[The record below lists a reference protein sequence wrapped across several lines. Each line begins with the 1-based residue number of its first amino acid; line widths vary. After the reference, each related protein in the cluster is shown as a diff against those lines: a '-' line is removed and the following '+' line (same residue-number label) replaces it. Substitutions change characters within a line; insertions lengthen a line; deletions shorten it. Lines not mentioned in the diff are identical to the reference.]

1 MSEEVNL
8 SEESNNSENEAN
20 NPENEANNSENE
32 PLDQKEL
39 LEDVAEIRQMIHQQR
54 FAECNPMLFA
64 IIKNCP
70 NQQPYI
76 HRLVQGLL
84 STVIANLSLFQRKKM
99 SSVMLGFLKQ
109 DAKAIKEF
117 EIPETTPETRAKLV
131 SEAISELDQFLVDVE
146 MDIRSELGVFKDL
159 KKKGEEIDV
168 KEVKPTLEKFVSREA
183 MLFLNHDLSK
193 EEQDQASATLYQ
205 EWEECREKIFGRF
218 VSSGHWN
225 DEERA
230 EVKDTILSPT
240 VDSLTS
246 QLLVS
251 AITLSAATV
260 FDMGKFTLL
269 YDIYRQT
276 DDDEVK
282 VRALLGWLLV
292 SMNSSC
298 YEQHPDFLSFAEQL
312 TEDCKND
319 SDLLAEIIKAQKM
332 LAVTVFSEQK
342 SIDYTNDIMS
352 SLSKRFLGDLKNKVA
367 DLLEA
372 DEDMRNIFG
381 VEDDEE
387 TSDEESPIRS
397 VDINTDEDG
406 DPALNVGVD
415 SPLSMDEMMDKGID
429 ILLPQFKMLRDQ
441 TEFFTHLYNW
451 FMPFYLKNPHITEA
465 LGFVDEKRKFCKAF
479 CSTARSC
486 PADAYSLANLIV
498 SHPNEIPENIVDCY
512 DDPED
517 EEDGSKPA
525 DEEEIVNEFFKE
537 PEEHRAK
544 RIRINYIRNLL
555 RFSKFYKEKDELF
568 TILDELDDDK
578 PAYAVLAGPLF
589 QDEFFDKYRMAIARY
604 SFRREF
610 PDMVDVMLEGV
621 PCDTLEMHFMKGWV
635 CMQKEDDH
643 SLRMAVD
650 HFKEMLKMQPD
661 MKPVYLQLGICYRK
675 LCQVD
680 EYLENFDK
688 LMEFKDSFSEEELF
702 ELKLEKLKFIVM
714 NNRLEEA
721 MPLAYELDYTHP
733 ESQMAGALLT
743 QLLIKIGGEHTEG
756 NFQKAHQRLDEY
768 FAEVNE
774 LFGSFEKMKK
784 SGKDPKNMMMQ
795 AMDLFFK
802 MMKNDKAAEAYNNY
816 SLGLLALIEHQPKK
830 AVGPFFRAYA
840 YYEDKDQDVFFEVLR
855 EDYKWLK
862 NYGCSFTDI
871 MIIYNQVVAEH
882 QQSQEELKKYA
893 DKSE

>member
-8 SEESNNSENEAN
+8 SEESNN
-20 NPENEANNSENE
+20 PEEDV
-32 PLDQKEL
+32 LDQDFL
-39 LEDVAEIRQMIHQQR
+39 LEKVYEMRDLIHQQR
-54 FAECNPMLFA
+54 FTECKPILVA
-64 IIKNCP
+64 IFENCP
-70 NQQPYI
+70 NHKQYMR
-76 HRLVQGLL
+76 RLMHGLL
-84 STVIANLSLFQRKKM
+84 KTVLANMSLLQCKKLPDD
-99 SSVMLGFLKQ
+99 MLGFLKLYVKPSEEL
-109 DAKAIKEF
+109 D
-117 EIPETTPETRAKLV
+117 IPEMTPEARTKFVFGAV
-131 SEAISELDQFLVDVE
+131 SELDQLLVDIE
-146 MDIRSELGVFKDL
+146 MDIRSDQGIFKDL
-159 KKKGEEIDV
+159 KKQGEAIDI

-193 EEQDQASATLYQ
+193 EEQDQASARLYQ
-205 EWEECREKIFGRF
+205 EWEEYREKIFDRF
-218 VSSGHWN
+218 VSSGYWN
-225 DEERA
+225 NEERA
-230 EVKDTILSPT
+230 VVKDTILSPT

-269 YDIYRQT
+269 YDIYRLA

-292 SMNSSC
+292 STNCGS
-298 YEQHPDFLSFAEQL
+298 YEQQPDFRSFAEQL

-319 SDLLAEIIKAQKM
+319 PDLLAEIIKAQKM

-342 SIDYTNDIMS
+342 SIDYTNDIMA
-352 SLSKRFLGDLKNKVA
+352 SLSKRFLDDLRDKVA

-381 VEDDEE
+381 IEDDEE
-387 TSDEESPIRS
+387 TSEESPIRS
-397 VDINTDEDG
+397 DDTNTDEDRIPNL
-406 DPALNVGVD
+406 DAD
-415 SPLSMDEMMDKGID
+415 IESPLSMDEMMDKGID

-498 SHPNEIPENIVDCY
+498 SHSNEIPENIVDCY

-517 EEDGSKPA
+517 EEDGSESA
-525 DEEEIVNEFFKE
+525 DEEEIVKEFFNE

-544 RIRINYIRNLL
+544 RIRINYIRNLM
-555 RFSKFYKEKDELF
+555 RFSKFYTAKDEIF
-568 TILDELDDDK
+568 NIFDELDDDK

-610 PDMVDVMLEGV
+610 PDLVEVMLEGV

-635 CMQKEDDH
+635 CMQKGDNH

-650 HFKEMLKMQPD
+650 HFKKMLKIKPD
-661 MKPVYLQLGICYRK
+661 MKQVYLQLGTCYRN
-675 LCQVD
+675 LIQLD

-702 ELKLEKLKFIVM
+702 ELKLDKLKFIVM
-714 NNRLEEA
+714 NNRFEEA

-733 ESQMAGALLT
+733 ENQMAGALLT
-743 QLLIKIGGEHTEG
+743 QLLIKIGGEHAEE

-784 SGKDPKNMMMQ
+784 AGKDTKNMMMQ

-802 MMKNDKAAEAYNNY
+802 MMKNDKLAEAYNNY

-830 AVGPFFRAYA
+830 AMGPFFRVYA
-840 YYEDKDQDVFFEVLR
+840 YYVEKDENVFFEALK

-862 NYGCSFTDI
+862 NYGCSYTDL

-882 QQSQEELKKYA
+882 QKSQEEIKKYA

>member
-8 SEESNNSENEAN
+8 SEESNSQEEV
-20 NPENEANNSENE
+20 
-32 PLDQKEL
+32 LDQDEL
-39 LEDVAEIRQMIHQQR
+39 LEKIDEMRQLIHQQR
-54 FAECNPMLFA
+54 FTECKPMLVEVFTPFSSNKQYINRLMQSLLTSLFA
-64 IIKNCP
+64 NM
-70 NQQPYI
+70 
-76 HRLVQGLL
+76 
-84 STVIANLSLFQRKKM
+84 SLFQRKKIPDG
-99 SSVMLGFLKQ
+99 VFGFPIQHNKS
-109 DAKAIKEF
+109 F
-117 EIPETTPETRAKLV
+117 EELDIPEMTPETRAKY
-131 SEAISELDQFLVDVE
+131 ISSTISGLDQLLVDIE
-146 MDIRSELGVFKDL
+146 MDIRSDQGVFKDL
-159 KKKGEEIDV
+159 KKLGEEIDI
-168 KEVKPTLEKFVSREA
+168 KEVKSTLEKFVSREA

-193 EEQDQASATLYQ
+193 EEQDQASARLYQ
-205 EWEECREKIFGRF
+205 EWEECREKIFDRF
-218 VSSGHWN
+218 VSSGYWN

-230 EVKDTILSPT
+230 VVKDTILSPT

-292 SMNSSC
+292 SMNSSY
-298 YEQHPDFLSFAEQL
+298 YEQQPDFRSFAEQL

-319 SDLLAEIIKAQKM
+319 QDLLADIIKAQKM

-367 DLLEA
+367 DLLDA
-372 DEDMRNIFG
+372 DEDMRNLFG
-381 VEDDEE
+381 IDEDEE
-387 TSDEESPIRS
+387 TSEEESPIRS

-406 DPALNVGVD
+406 VDNLNVDVD

-517 EEDGSKPA
+517 EGDGSEPA

-537 PEEHRAK
+537 PGEHRAK

-578 PAYAVLAGPLF
+578 PVYAVLAGPLF

-610 PDMVDVMLEGV
+610 PDLVEVMLEGV

-635 CMQKEDDH
+635 CMQKGDNH
-643 SLRMAVD
+643 SLCMAVD
-650 HFKEMLKMQPD
+650 HFKKMLKIKPD
-661 MKPVYLQLGICYRK
+661 MKQVYLQLGICYRN
-675 LCQVD
+675 LIQVD

-702 ELKLEKLKFIVM
+702 ELKLDKLKFIVM
-714 NNRLEEA
+714 NNRFEEA

-733 ESQMAGALLT
+733 ENQMAGALLT
-743 QLLIKIGGEHTEG
+743 QLLIKIGGEHAEE

-784 SGKDPKNMMMQ
+784 EGKDTKNMMMQ

-830 AVGPFFRAYA
+830 AMGPFFRAYA
-840 YYEDKDQDVFFEVLR
+840 YYVEKDENVFFEALK

-862 NYGCSFTDI
+862 NYGCSYTDL

-882 QQSQEELKKYA
+882 QKSQEEIKKYA

>member
-8 SEESNNSENEAN
+8 SEESNN
-20 NPENEANNSENE
+20 PEEV
-32 PLDQKEL
+32 LDQDEL
-39 LEDVAEIRQMIHQQR
+39 LEKIDEMRQLIHQQR
-54 FAECNPMLFA
+54 FTECKPLLVAVFTPLPSN
-64 IIKNCP
+64 KQYVN
-70 NQQPYI
+70 
-76 HRLVQGLL
+76 RLLQSLL
-84 STVIANLSLFQRKKM
+84 TALAANMSLFQRKKIPDG
-99 SSVMLGFLKQ
+99 VFGFPLQ
-109 DAKAIKEF
+109 HIKSF
-117 EIPETTPETRAKLV
+117 EELDIPEMTPETRAKYI
-131 SEAISELDQFLVDVE
+131 SSAISGLDQLLEDIE
-146 MDIRSELGVFKDL
+146 MDIRSDQGVFKDL
-159 KKKGEEIDV
+159 KKQGEAIDI

-193 EEQDQASATLYQ
+193 EEQDQASARLYQ
-205 EWEECREKIFGRF
+205 EWEEYREKIFGRF
-218 VSSGHWN
+218 VSSGYWN

-230 EVKDTILSPT
+230 AVKDTILSPT

-292 SMNSSC
+292 SMNSSY
-298 YEQHPDFLSFAEQL
+298 YEQQLDFRSFAEQL

-387 TSDEESPIRS
+387 TSEEESPIRS

-406 DPALNVGVD
+406 TQNLNVGVD

-441 TEFFTHLYNW
+441 TAFFTHLYNW

-486 PADAYSLANLIV
+486 PADAYSLANLII

-525 DEEEIVNEFFKE
+525 DEEEIVDEFFNE

-610 PDMVDVMLEGV
+610 PDMVEVMLEGV
-621 PCDTLEMHFMKGWV
+621 PCDTLEMHFMQGWV

-675 LCQVD
+675 LSQVD

-702 ELKLEKLKFIVM
+702 ELKLEKLKFLIM

-733 ESQMAGALLT
+733 ENQMAGALLT
-743 QLLIKIGGEHTEG
+743 QLLIKIGGEHAEE

-768 FAEVNE
+768 FAEANE

-784 SGKDPKNMMMQ
+784 EGKDTKNMMMQ

-830 AVGPFFRAYA
+830 ALEPFFRAYA
-840 YYEDKDQDVFFEVLR
+840 YYVEKDENVFFEALK

-862 NYGCSFTDI
+862 NYGCSYTDL

-882 QQSQEELKKYA
+882 QQTEDELKKYA

>member
-8 SEESNNSENEAN
+8 SEESNN
-20 NPENEANNSENE
+20 PEEVLA
-32 PLDQKEL
+32 QKEL
-39 LEDVAEIRQMIHQQR
+39 LEDVVEIRQMIHQQR

-64 IIKNCP
+64 IVKNSP
-70 NQQPYI
+70 NHQPYI

-84 STVIANLSLFQRKKM
+84 STVIASLSLFQRKKI
-99 SSVMLGFLKQ
+99 STEMLGFLKL
-109 DAKAIKEF
+109 DANAVKEF
-117 EIPETTPETRAKLV
+117 KIPETTPEGRAKLV
-131 SEAISELDQFLVDVE
+131 SEAISELDQFLVDIE
-146 MDIRSELGVFKDL
+146 MDIRSEQGIFKDL
-159 KKKGEEIDV
+159 KKQGEEIDI

-193 EEQDQASATLYQ
+193 EEQDQASARLYQ
-205 EWEECREKIFGRF
+205 EWEEYREKIFDRF
-218 VSSGHWN
+218 VSSGYWN

-230 EVKDTILSPT
+230 VVKDTILSPT

-269 YDIYRQT
+269 YDIYRLA

-292 SMNSSC
+292 STNCGC
-298 YEQHPDFLSFAEQL
+298 YEQQPDFRSFAEQL

-319 SDLLAEIIKAQKM
+319 QDLLAEIIKAQKM

-342 SIDYTNDIMS
+342 SIDYTNDIMA
-352 SLSKRFLGDLKNKVA
+352 SLSKRFLGDLKDKVA
-367 DLLEA
+367 NLLEA
-372 DEDMRNIFG
+372 DEDMQNIFG
-381 VEDDEE
+381 IEDDEE
-387 TSDEESPIRS
+387 TSEESPIRS

-406 DPALNVGVD
+406 IPNLDVDMD

-517 EEDGSKPA
+517 EGDGSEPA

-537 PEEHRAK
+537 PGEHRAK

-555 RFSKFYKEKDELF
+555 RFSKFYTAKDEIF
-568 TILDELDDDK
+568 NILDELDDDK

-610 PDMVDVMLEGV
+610 PDLVEVMLEGV

-635 CMQKEDDH
+635 CMQKGDNH
-643 SLRMAVD
+643 SLCMAVD
-650 HFKEMLKMQPD
+650 HFKKMLKIKPD
-661 MKPVYLQLGICYRK
+661 MKQVYLQLGICYRN
-675 LCQVD
+675 LIQVD

-702 ELKLEKLKFIVM
+702 ELKLDKLKFIVM
-714 NNRLEEA
+714 NNRFEEA

-733 ESQMAGALLT
+733 ENQMAGALLT
-743 QLLIKIGGEHTEG
+743 QLLIKIGGEHAEV

-784 SGKDPKNMMMQ
+784 EGKDTKNMMMQ

-802 MMKNDKAAEAYNNY
+802 MMKNDKLAEAYNNY

-830 AVGPFFRAYA
+830 AMGPFFRAYA
-840 YYEDKDQDVFFEVLR
+840 YYVEKDENVFFEALK

-862 NYGCSFTDI
+862 NYGCSYTDL

-882 QQSQEELKKYA
+882 QKSQEEIKKYA

>member
-8 SEESNNSENEAN
+8 SEKSNNSENEAM
-20 NPENEANNSENE
+20 
-32 PLDQKEL
+32 DQKEL

-54 FAECNPMLFA
+54 FTECKPMLVA
-64 IIKNCP
+64 IFKCCP
-70 NQQPYI
+70 NHKQYMP
-76 HRLVQGLL
+76 RLMHGLL
-84 STVIANLSLFQRKKM
+84 KTILANMSLLQRKKM
-99 SSVMLGFLKQ
+99 PDEMLGFLK
-109 DAKAIKEF
+109 KYGKTTEKLG
-117 EIPETTPETRAKLV
+117 IPEMTPEARAKFFSDAV
-131 SEAISELDQFLVDVE
+131 SELDQLLVDIE

-159 KKKGEEIDV
+159 KKQGEEIEI

-218 VSSGHWN
+218 VSSGYWN

-230 EVKDTILSPT
+230 AVKDTILSPT

-269 YDIYRQT
+269 YDIYRQA

-292 SMNSSC
+292 SMKSNS
-298 YEQHPDFLSFAEQL
+298 YEQHPDFRSFAEQL

-352 SLSKRFLGDLKNKVA
+352 SLSKRFLGELKNKVA
-367 DLLEA
+367 DLLDA
-372 DEDMRNIFG
+372 DEDMRNLFEID
-381 VEDDEE
+381 EDEE
-387 TSDEESPIRS
+387 TSEEESPIRS
-397 VDINTDEDG
+397 VDFNTDEDG
-406 DPALNVGVD
+406 THNLNVGID

-517 EEDGSKPA
+517 EGDGSETA

-621 PCDTLEMHFMKGWV
+621 PCDTLEMHFMQGWV

-650 HFKEMLKMQPD
+650 HFKKMLKMQPD

-743 QLLIKIGGEHTEG
+743 QLLIKIGGEHAEE

-784 SGKDPKNMMMQ
+784 TGKDPKNMMMQ

-871 MIIYNQVVAEH
+871 MIIYNQIVAEH

>member
-8 SEESNNSENEAN
+8 SEESNS
-20 NPENEANNSENE
+20 PEEVLA
-32 PLDQKEL
+32 QKEL
-39 LEDVAEIRQMIHQQR
+39 LEDVVEIRQMIHQQR

-64 IIKNCP
+64 IVKNSP
-70 NQQPYI
+70 NHQPYI

-84 STVIANLSLFQRKKM
+84 STVIASLSLFQRKKI
-99 SSVMLGFLKQ
+99 STEMLGFLKL
-109 DAKAIKEF
+109 DAKAVKEF
-117 EIPETTPETRAKLV
+117 KIPETTPEGRAKLV
-131 SEAISELDQFLVDVE
+131 SEAISELDQFLVDIE
-146 MDIRSELGVFKDL
+146 MDIRSEQGIFKDL
-159 KKKGEEIDV
+159 KTQGEAIDI

-193 EEQDQASATLYQ
+193 EEQDQASARLYQ
-205 EWEECREKIFGRF
+205 EWEEYREKIFDRS
-218 VSSGHWN
+218 VSSGYWN

-230 EVKDTILSPT
+230 VVKDTILSPT

-269 YDIYRQT
+269 YDIYRLA

-292 SMNSSC
+292 STNCGC
-298 YEQHPDFLSFAEQL
+298 YEQQPDFRCFAEQL

-342 SIDYTNDIMS
+342 SIDYTNDIMA
-352 SLSKRFLGDLKNKVA
+352 SLSKRFLGDLKDKVA
-367 DLLEA
+367 NLLEA
-372 DEDMRNIFG
+372 DEDMQNIFG
-381 VEDDEE
+381 IEDDEE
-387 TSDEESPIRS
+387 TSEESPIRS

-406 DPALNVGVD
+406 IPNLDVDMD

-517 EEDGSKPA
+517 EGDGSEPA

-537 PEEHRAK
+537 PGEHRAK

-555 RFSKFYKEKDELF
+555 RFSKFYTAKDEIF
-568 TILDELDDDK
+568 NILDELDDDK

-610 PDMVDVMLEGV
+610 PDLVEVMLEGV

-635 CMQKEDDH
+635 CMQKGDNH
-643 SLRMAVD
+643 SLCMAVD
-650 HFKEMLKMQPD
+650 HFKKMLKIKPD
-661 MKPVYLQLGICYRK
+661 MKQVYLQLGICYRN
-675 LCQVD
+675 LIQVD

-702 ELKLEKLKFIVM
+702 ELKLDKLKFIVM
-714 NNRLEEA
+714 NNRFEEA

-733 ESQMAGALLT
+733 ENQMAGALLT
-743 QLLIKIGGEHTEG
+743 QLLIKIGGEHAEE
-756 NFQKAHQRLDEY
+756 NFLKAHQRLDEY
-768 FAEVNE
+768 FAEANE

-784 SGKDPKNMMMQ
+784 EGKDTKNMMMQ
-795 AMDLFFK
+795 AMDLLFK
-802 MMKNDKAAEAYNNY
+802 MMKNDKLAEAYNNY

-830 AVGPFFRAYA
+830 AMGPFFRAYA
-840 YYEDKDQDVFFEVLR
+840 YYVEKDENVFFEALK

-862 NYGCSFTDI
+862 NYGCSYTDL

-882 QQSQEELKKYA
+882 QKSQEEIKKYA

>member
-8 SEESNNSENEAN
+8 SEESNN
-20 NPENEANNSENE
+20 PEEDV
-32 PLDQKEL
+32 LDQDFL
-39 LEDVAEIRQMIHQQR
+39 LEKIDEMRDLIHQQR
-54 FAECNPMLFA
+54 FSECKPMLVEVFTPFSSNKQYINRLLQSLLTSLFA
-64 IIKNCP
+64 NM
-70 NQQPYI
+70 
-76 HRLVQGLL
+76 
-84 STVIANLSLFQRKKM
+84 SLFQRKKIPDGVFGIPIEHNK
-99 SSVMLGFLKQ
+99 S
-109 DAKAIKEF
+109 F
-117 EIPETTPETRAKLV
+117 EELDIPEMTPEARAKYI
-131 SEAISELDQFLVDVE
+131 SSAISGLDQLLEDIE
-146 MDIRSELGVFKDL
+146 MDIRSDQGVFKDL
-159 KKKGEEIDV
+159 KKQGEAIDI

-193 EEQDQASATLYQ
+193 EEQDQASARLYQ
-205 EWEECREKIFGRF
+205 EWEEYREKIFGRF
-218 VSSGHWN
+218 VSSGHWT
-225 DEERA
+225 DEECA
-230 EVKDTILSPT
+230 AVKDTILSPT

-292 SMNSSC
+292 SMNSSY
-298 YEQHPDFLSFAEQL
+298 YEQQPDFRSFAEQL

-319 SDLLAEIIKAQKM
+319 QDLLADIIKAQKM

-352 SLSKRFLGDLKNKVA
+352 ALSKRFLGDLKNKVA
-367 DLLEA
+367 DLLDA
-372 DEDMRNIFG
+372 DEDMRNLFEID
-381 VEDDEE
+381 EDEE
-387 TSDEESPIRS
+387 TSEEESPIRS

-406 DPALNVGVD
+406 VDNLNVGVD

-441 TEFFTHLYNW
+441 TDFFTHLYNW
-451 FMPFYLKNPHITEA
+451 FMPFYLKNPHVTEA

-486 PADAYSLANLIV
+486 PADAYSLANLII

-517 EEDGSKPA
+517 EGDGSEPA

-537 PEEHRAK
+537 PGEHRAK

-555 RFSKFYKEKDELF
+555 RFSKFYKGKDELF

-610 PDMVDVMLEGV
+610 PDMVEVMLEGV

-643 SLRMAVD
+643 SLRMAVS

-661 MKPVYLQLGICYRK
+661 MKQVYLQLGICYRN
-675 LCQVD
+675 LIQVD

-702 ELKLEKLKFIVM
+702 ELKLDKLKFIVM
-714 NNRLEEA
+714 NNRFEEA

-733 ESQMAGALLT
+733 ENQMAGALLT
-743 QLLIKIGGEHTEG
+743 QLLIKIGGEHAEE

-768 FAEVNE
+768 FAEANE

-784 SGKDPKNMMMQ
+784 EGKDTKNMMMQ

-830 AVGPFFRAYA
+830 ALEPFFRAYA
-840 YYEDKDQDVFFEVLR
+840 YYVEKDENVFFEALK

-862 NYGCSFTDI
+862 NYGCSYTDL

-882 QQSQEELKKYA
+882 QQTEDELKKYA

>member
-8 SEESNNSENEAN
+8 SEESNN
-20 NPENEANNSENE
+20 PEEDV
-32 PLDQKEL
+32 LDQDFL
-39 LEDVAEIRQMIHQQR
+39 LEKVDEMRDLIHQQR
-54 FAECNPMLFA
+54 FTECKPILVA
-64 IIKNCP
+64 IFENCP
-70 NQQPYI
+70 NHKQYMR
-76 HRLVQGLL
+76 RLMHGLL
-84 STVIANLSLFQRKKM
+84 KTVLANMSLLQCKKLPDD
-99 SSVMLGFLKQ
+99 MLGFLKQ
-109 DAKAIKEF
+109 YVKPSEELD
-117 EIPETTPETRAKLV
+117 IPEMTPEARTKFVFGAV
-131 SEAISELDQFLVDVE
+131 SELDQLLVDIE
-146 MDIRSELGVFKDL
+146 MDIRSDQGIFKDL
-159 KKKGEEIDV
+159 KKQGEAIDI

-193 EEQDQASATLYQ
+193 EEQDQASARLYQ
-205 EWEECREKIFGRF
+205 EWEEFREKIFDRF
-218 VSSGHWN
+218 VSSGYWN
-225 DEERA
+225 NEERA
-230 EVKDTILSPT
+230 VVKDTILSPT

-269 YDIYRQT
+269 YDIYRLA

-292 SMNSSC
+292 STNCGS
-298 YEQHPDFLSFAEQL
+298 YEQQPDFRSFAEQL

-319 SDLLAEIIKAQKM
+319 PDLLAEIIKAQKM

-342 SIDYTNDIMS
+342 SIDYTNDIMA
-352 SLSKRFLGDLKNKVA
+352 SLSKRFLDDLRDKVA

-381 VEDDEE
+381 IEDDEE
-387 TSDEESPIRS
+387 TSEESPIRS
-397 VDINTDEDG
+397 DDTNTDEDG
-406 DPALNVGVD
+406 IPNLDAD
-415 SPLSMDEMMDKGID
+415 IESPLSMDEMMDKGID

-517 EEDGSKPA
+517 EEDGSESA
-525 DEEEIVNEFFKE
+525 DEEEIVKEFFNE
-537 PEEHRAK
+537 PEEHHAK
-544 RIRINYIRNLL
+544 RIRINYIRNLM
-555 RFSKFYKEKDELF
+555 RFSKFYTAKDEIF
-568 TILDELDDDK
+568 NILDELDDDK

-610 PDMVDVMLEGV
+610 PDLVEVMLEGV

-635 CMQKEDDH
+635 CMQKGDNH

-650 HFKEMLKMQPD
+650 HFKKMLKIKPD
-661 MKPVYLQLGICYRK
+661 MKQVYLQLGTCYRN
-675 LCQVD
+675 LIQVD

-702 ELKLEKLKFIVM
+702 ELKLDKLKFIVM
-714 NNRLEEA
+714 NNRFEEA

-733 ESQMAGALLT
+733 ENQMAGALLT
-743 QLLIKIGGEHTEG
+743 QLLIKIGGEHAEE

-784 SGKDPKNMMMQ
+784 AGKDTKNMMMQ

-802 MMKNDKAAEAYNNY
+802 MMKNDKLAEAYNNY

-830 AVGPFFRAYA
+830 AMGPFFRVYA
-840 YYEDKDQDVFFEVLR
+840 YYVEKDENVFFEALK

-862 NYGCSFTDI
+862 NYGCSYTDL

-882 QQSQEELKKYA
+882 QKSQEEIKKYA

>member
-8 SEESNNSENEAN
+8 SEESNN
-20 NPENEANNSENE
+20 PEEV
-32 PLDQKEL
+32 LDQDEL
-39 LEDVAEIRQMIHQQR
+39 LEKIDEMRQLIHQQR
-54 FAECNPMLFA
+54 FTECKPLLVAVFTPLPSN
-64 IIKNCP
+64 KQYVN
-70 NQQPYI
+70 
-76 HRLVQGLL
+76 RLLQSLL
-84 STVIANLSLFQRKKM
+84 TALAANMSLFQRKKIPDG
-99 SSVMLGFLKQ
+99 VFGFPLQ
-109 DAKAIKEF
+109 HIKSF
-117 EIPETTPETRAKLV
+117 EELDIPEMTPETRAKYI
-131 SEAISELDQFLVDVE
+131 SSAISGLDQLLEDIE
-146 MDIRSELGVFKDL
+146 MDIRSDQGVFKDL
-159 KKKGEEIDV
+159 KKQGEAIDI

-193 EEQDQASATLYQ
+193 EEQDQASARLYQ
-205 EWEECREKIFGRF
+205 EWEEYREKIFGRF
-218 VSSGHWN
+218 VSSGHWT
-225 DEERA
+225 DEECA
-230 EVKDTILSPT
+230 VVKDTILSPT

-269 YDIYRQT
+269 YDIYRLA

-292 SMNSSC
+292 STNCGC
-298 YEQHPDFLSFAEQL
+298 YEQQPDFRSFAEQL

-319 SDLLAEIIKAQKM
+319 SDLLADIIKAQKM

-352 SLSKRFLGDLKNKVA
+352 SLSKRFLGDLKDKVA

-372 DEDMRNIFG
+372 DEDMRNLFEID
-381 VEDDEE
+381 EDEE
-387 TSDEESPIRS
+387 TSEEESPIRS

-406 DPALNVGVD
+406 VDNLNVDVD

-441 TEFFTHLYNW
+441 TDFFTHLYNW
-451 FMPFYLKNPHITEA
+451 FMPFYLKNPHVTEA

-486 PADAYSLANLIV
+486 PADAYSLANLII

-517 EEDGSKPA
+517 EGDGSEPA

-537 PEEHRAK
+537 PGEHRAK

-610 PDMVDVMLEGV
+610 PDLVEVMLEGV
-621 PCDTLEMHFMKGWV
+621 PCDTLEMHFMMGWV
-635 CMQKEDDH
+635 CMQKGDDH

-650 HFKEMLKMQPD
+650 HFKKMLKIKPD
-661 MKPVYLQLGICYRK
+661 MKQVYLQLGICYRN
-675 LCQVD
+675 LIQVD

-702 ELKLEKLKFIVM
+702 ELKLDKLKFIVM
-714 NNRLEEA
+714 NNRFEEA

-733 ESQMAGALLT
+733 ENQMAGALLT
-743 QLLIKIGGEHTEG
+743 QLLIKIGGEHAEE

-768 FAEVNE
+768 FAEANE

-784 SGKDPKNMMMQ
+784 EGKDTKNMMMQ

-830 AVGPFFRAYA
+830 AMGPFFRAYA
-840 YYEDKDQDVFFEVLR
+840 YYVEKDENVFFEALK

-862 NYGCSFTDI
+862 DYGCSYTDL

-882 QQSQEELKKYA
+882 QKSQEEIKKYA

>member
-8 SEESNNSENEAN
+8 SEESNN
-20 NPENEANNSENE
+20 PEEVLA
-32 PLDQKEL
+32 QKEL
-39 LEDVAEIRQMIHQQR
+39 LEDVVEIRQMIHQQR

-64 IIKNCP
+64 IIKNSP
-70 NQQPYI
+70 DHLPYI

-84 STVIANLSLFQRKKM
+84 STVIASLSLFQRKKM
-99 SSVMLGFLKQ
+99 STEMLDFLKL

-117 EIPETTPETRAKLV
+117 KIPETTPEARAKLV
-131 SEAISELDQFLVDVE
+131 SEAISELDQFLVDIE
-146 MDIRSELGVFKDL
+146 MDIRSEQGIFKDL
-159 KKKGEEIDV
+159 KKQGEAIDI

-193 EEQDQASATLYQ
+193 EEQDQASARLYQ
-205 EWEECREKIFGRF
+205 EWEEYREKIFDRF
-218 VSSGHWN
+218 VSSGYWN

-230 EVKDTILSPT
+230 VVKDTILSPT

-269 YDIYRQT
+269 YDIYRLA

-292 SMNSSC
+292 STNCGC
-298 YEQHPDFLSFAEQL
+298 YEQQPDFRSFAEQL

-352 SLSKRFLGDLKNKVA
+352 SLSKRFLGELKNKVA
-367 DLLEA
+367 DLLDA
-372 DEDMRNIFG
+372 DEDMRNLFEID
-381 VEDDEE
+381 EDEE
-387 TSDEESPIRS
+387 TSEESPIRS

-406 DPALNVGVD
+406 IDNLDAD
-415 SPLSMDEMMDKGID
+415 IESPLSMDEMMDKGID

-517 EEDGSKPA
+517 EEDGSESA

-555 RFSKFYKEKDELF
+555 RFSKFYTAKDEIF
-568 TILDELDDDK
+568 NILDELDDDK

-635 CMQKEDDH
+635 CMQKGDNH

-650 HFKEMLKMQPD
+650 HFKKMLKIKPD
-661 MKPVYLQLGICYRK
+661 MKQVYLQLGICYRN
-675 LCQVD
+675 LIQVD

-702 ELKLEKLKFIVM
+702 ELKLDKLKFIVM
-714 NNRLEEA
+714 NNRFEEA

-733 ESQMAGALLT
+733 ENQMAGALLT
-743 QLLIKIGGEHTEG
+743 QLLIKIGGEHAEE
-756 NFQKAHQRLDEY
+756 NFLKAHQRLDEY
-768 FAEVNE
+768 FAEANE

-784 SGKDPKNMMMQ
+784 EGKDTKNMMMQ

-802 MMKNDKAAEAYNNY
+802 MMKNDKLAEAYNNY
-816 SLGLLALIEHQPKK
+816 SLGLLALIEHLPKK
-830 AVGPFFRAYA
+830 AMGPFFRAYA
-840 YYEDKDQDVFFEVLR
+840 YYVEKDENVFFEALK

-862 NYGCSFTDI
+862 NYGCSYTDL

-882 QQSQEELKKYA
+882 QKSQEEIKKYA

>member
-8 SEESNNSENEAN
+8 SEESNN
-20 NPENEANNSENE
+20 PEEDV
-32 PLDQKEL
+32 LDQNFL
-39 LEDVAEIRQMIHQQR
+39 LEKVDEMRDLIHQQR
-54 FAECNPMLFA
+54 FAECRPMLVA
-64 IIKNCP
+64 IFENCP
-70 NQQPYI
+70 NHKQYMR
-76 HRLVQGLL
+76 RLMHGLL
-84 STVIANLSLFQRKKM
+84 TTVLANMSLLQRKKLPDE
-99 SSVMLGFLKQ
+99 MLGILKQ
-109 DAKAIKEF
+109 YVKPSEELD
-117 EIPETTPETRAKLV
+117 IPEMTPEARTEFVFGAV
-131 SEAISELDQFLVDVE
+131 SELDQLLVDIE
-146 MDIRSELGVFKDL
+146 MDIRSEQGIFKDL
-159 KKKGEEIDV
+159 KTQGEAIDI

-193 EEQDQASATLYQ
+193 EDQDQASARLYQ
-205 EWEECREKIFGRF
+205 EWEEYREKIFDRF
-218 VSSGHWN
+218 VSSGYWN

-230 EVKDTILSPT
+230 VVKDTILSPT

-260 FDMGKFTLL
+260 FDMGKFSLL
-269 YDIYRQT
+269 YDIYRLA

-292 SMNSSC
+292 STNCGC
-298 YEQHPDFLSFAEQL
+298 YEQQPDFRSFAEQL

-319 SDLLAEIIKAQKM
+319 PDLLAEIIKAQKM

-352 SLSKRFLGDLKNKVA
+352 SLSKRFLGDLKDKVA
-367 DLLEA
+367 DLLDA
-372 DEDMRNIFG
+372 DEDMRNLFEID
-381 VEDDEE
+381 EDEE
-387 TSDEESPIRS
+387 TSEEESPIRS

-406 DPALNVGVD
+406 VDNLNVGVD

-441 TEFFTHLYNW
+441 TDFFTHLYNW
-451 FMPFYLKNPHITEA
+451 FMPFYLKNPHVTEA

-486 PADAYSLANLIV
+486 PADAYSLANLII

-517 EEDGSKPA
+517 EGDGSEPA

-537 PEEHRAK
+537 PGEHRAK

-555 RFSKFYKEKDELF
+555 RFSKFYKGKNELF

-610 PDMVDVMLEGV
+610 PDLVEVMLEGV

-643 SLRMAVD
+643 SLRMAVS
-650 HFKEMLKMQPD
+650 HFKKMLKIKPD
-661 MKPVYLQLGICYRK
+661 MKQVYLQLGICYRN
-675 LCQVD
+675 LIQVD

-702 ELKLEKLKFIVM
+702 TLKLDKLKFIVM
-714 NNRLEEA
+714 NNRFEEA

-733 ESQMAGALLT
+733 ENQMAGALLT
-743 QLLIKIGGEHTEG
+743 QLLIKIGGEHAEE

-768 FAEVNE
+768 FAEANE

-784 SGKDPKNMMMQ
+784 EGKDTKNMMMQ

-830 AVGPFFRAYA
+830 AMGPFFRAYA
-840 YYEDKDQDVFFEVLR
+840 YYVEKDENVFFEALK

-862 NYGCSFTDI
+862 NYGCSYTDL
-871 MIIYNQVVAEH
+871 MIIYNQVAAEH
-882 QQSQEELKKYA
+882 QKSQEEIKKYA

>member
-8 SEESNNSENEAN
+8 SEESNN
-20 NPENEANNSENE
+20 PEEVLA
-32 PLDQKEL
+32 QKEL
-39 LEDVAEIRQMIHQQR
+39 LEDVVEIRQMIHQQR

-64 IIKNCP
+64 IIKNSP
-70 NQQPYI
+70 NHQPYI

-84 STVIANLSLFQRKKM
+84 STVIASLSLFQRKKI
-99 SSVMLGFLKQ
+99 STEMLGFLKL
-109 DAKAIKEF
+109 DAKAVKEF
-117 EIPETTPETRAKLV
+117 KIPETTPEGRAKLV
-131 SEAISELDQFLVDVE
+131 SDAISELDQFLVDIE
-146 MDIRSELGVFKDL
+146 MDIRSEQGIFKDL
-159 KKKGEEIDV
+159 KKQGEAIDI

-193 EEQDQASATLYQ
+193 EEQDQASARLYQ

-218 VSSGHWN
+218 VSSGYWN

-230 EVKDTILSPT
+230 AVKDTILSPT

-269 YDIYRQT
+269 YDIYRQA

-352 SLSKRFLGDLKNKVA
+352 SLSKRFLGELKNKVA
-367 DLLEA
+367 DLLDA
-372 DEDMRNIFG
+372 DEDMRNLFEID
-381 VEDDEE
+381 EDEE
-387 TSDEESPIRS
+387 TSEESLIRS

-406 DPALNVGVD
+406 IDNLDAD
-415 SPLSMDEMMDKGID
+415 IESPLSMDEMMDKGID

-517 EEDGSKPA
+517 EGDGSEPA

-537 PEEHRAK
+537 PGEHRAK

-555 RFSKFYKEKDELF
+555 RFSKFYTAKDEIF
-568 TILDELDDDK
+568 NILDELDDDK

-610 PDMVDVMLEGV
+610 PDLVEVMLEGV

-661 MKPVYLQLGICYRK
+661 MKPVYLQLGICYRN
-675 LCQVD
+675 LIQVD

-743 QLLIKIGGEHTEG
+743 QLLIKIGGEHSEE
-756 NFQKAHQRLDEY
+756 NFKKAHQRLDEY

-784 SGKDPKNMMMQ
+784 SGKDTKNMMMQ

-802 MMKNDKAAEAYNNY
+802 MMKNDKLAEAYNNY

-830 AVGPFFRAYA
+830 AMGPFFRAYA
-840 YYEDKDQDVFFEVLR
+840 YYVEKDEDVFFEALK

-862 NYGCSFTDI
+862 NYGCSYTDL

-882 QQSQEELKKYA
+882 QKSQEEIKKYA

>member
-8 SEESNNSENEAN
+8 SEESNN
-20 NPENEANNSENE
+20 PEKI
-32 PLDQKEL
+32 LDQDEL
-39 LEDVAEIRQMIHQQR
+39 LEKIDEMRELIQQQR
-54 FAECNPMLFA
+54 FTECKPLLVAVITPLPSN
-64 IIKNCP
+64 K
-70 NQQPYI
+70 PYVN
-76 HRLVQGLL
+76 RLLQSFLTALV
-84 STVIANLSLFQRKKM
+84 ANMSLFQRKKIPDG
-99 SSVMLGFLKQ
+99 VFGFPIQHNKS
-109 DAKAIKEF
+109 F
-117 EIPETTPETRAKLV
+117 EELDIPEMTPETRAKYISSV
-131 SEAISELDQFLVDVE
+131 ISELDQLLEDIE
-146 MDIRSELGVFKDL
+146 MDIRSEQGIFKDL
-159 KKKGEEIDV
+159 KKQGEAIDI

-193 EEQDQASATLYQ
+193 EEQDQASARLYQ
-205 EWEECREKIFGRF
+205 EWEEYREKIFDRF
-218 VSSGHWN
+218 VSSGYWN

-230 EVKDTILSPT
+230 VVKDTILSPT

-269 YDIYRQT
+269 YDIYRLA

-292 SMNSSC
+292 STNCGC
-298 YEQHPDFLSFAEQL
+298 YEQQPDFRSFAEQL

-342 SIDYTNDIMS
+342 SIDYTNDIMA
-352 SLSKRFLGDLKNKVA
+352 SLSKRFLGDLKDKVA
-367 DLLEA
+367 NLLEA
-372 DEDMRNIFG
+372 DEDMQNIFG
-381 VEDDEE
+381 IEDDEE
-387 TSDEESPIRS
+387 TSEESPIRS

-406 DPALNVGVD
+406 IPNLDVDMD

-451 FMPFYLKNPHITEA
+451 FMPFYLKNPHVTEA

-517 EEDGSKPA
+517 EGDGSEPA

-537 PEEHRAK
+537 PGEHRAK

-555 RFSKFYKEKDELF
+555 RFSKFYTAKDEIF
-568 TILDELDDDK
+568 NILDELDDDK
-578 PAYAVLAGPLF
+578 PAYAVLADPLF

-610 PDMVDVMLEGV
+610 PDLVEVMLEGV
-621 PCDTLEMHFMKGWV
+621 PCDTLEMHFMQGWV

-650 HFKEMLKMQPD
+650 HFKKMLKMQPD

-743 QLLIKIGGEHTEG
+743 QLLIKIGGEHAEE
-756 NFQKAHQRLDEY
+756 NFLKAHQRLDEY

-784 SGKDPKNMMMQ
+784 EGKDTKNMMMQ

-802 MMKNDKAAEAYNNY
+802 MMKNDKLAEAYNNY

-830 AVGPFFRAYA
+830 AMGPFFRAYA
-840 YYEDKDQDVFFEVLR
+840 YYVEKDENVFFEALK

-862 NYGCSFTDI
+862 NYGCSYTDL

-882 QQSQEELKKYA
+882 QKSQEEIKKYA

>member
-8 SEESNNSENEAN
+8 SEESNN
-20 NPENEANNSENE
+20 PEEDV
-32 PLDQKEL
+32 LDQDFL
-39 LEDVAEIRQMIHQQR
+39 LEKVDEMRDLIHQQR
-54 FAECNPMLFA
+54 FAECKPMLVA
-64 IIKNCP
+64 IFENCP
-70 NQQPYI
+70 NHKQYMR
-76 HRLVQGLL
+76 RLMHGLL
-84 STVIANLSLFQRKKM
+84 TTVLANMSLLQRKKLPDE
-99 SSVMLGFLKQ
+99 MLGILKQ
-109 DAKAIKEF
+109 YVKPSEELD
-117 EIPETTPETRAKLV
+117 IPEMTPEARMKFVFGAV
-131 SEAISELDQFLVDVE
+131 SELDQLLEDIE
-146 MDIRSELGVFKDL
+146 MDIRSEQGIFKDL
-159 KKKGEEIDV
+159 KKQGEAIDI
-168 KEVKPTLEKFVSREA
+168 KEVKSTLEKFVSREA

-193 EEQDQASATLYQ
+193 EEQDQASARLYQ

-218 VSSGHWN
+218 VSSGYWN

-230 EVKDTILSPT
+230 AVKDTILSPT

-269 YDIYRQT
+269 YDIYRLA

-292 SMNSSC
+292 STNCGC
-298 YEQHPDFLSFAEQL
+298 YEQQPDFRSFAEQL

-319 SDLLAEIIKAQKM
+319 PDLLAEIIKAQKM

-352 SLSKRFLGDLKNKVA
+352 SLSKRFLGDLKDKVA
-367 DLLEA
+367 NLLEA
-372 DEDMRNIFG
+372 DEDMQNIF
-381 VEDDEE
+381 EIDEDEE
-387 TSDEESPIRS
+387 TSEESPIRS

-406 DPALNVGVD
+406 IPNLDVD
-415 SPLSMDEMMDKGID
+415 MESPLSMDEMMDKGID

-517 EEDGSKPA
+517 EGDGSEPA

-537 PEEHRAK
+537 PGEHRAK

-555 RFSKFYKEKDELF
+555 RFSKFYTAKDEIF
-568 TILDELDDDK
+568 NILDELDDDK

-610 PDMVDVMLEGV
+610 PDLVKVMLEGV

-635 CMQKEDDH
+635 CMQKGDNH

-650 HFKEMLKMQPD
+650 HFKKMLKIKPD
-661 MKPVYLQLGICYRK
+661 MKQVYLQLGICYRN
-675 LCQVD
+675 LIQVD

-702 ELKLEKLKFIVM
+702 ELKLDKLKFIVM
-714 NNRLEEA
+714 NNRFEEA

-733 ESQMAGALLT
+733 ENQMAGALLT
-743 QLLIKIGGEHTEG
+743 QLLIKIGGEHAEE

-768 FAEVNE
+768 FAEANE

-784 SGKDPKNMMMQ
+784 EGKDTKNMMMQ

-830 AVGPFFRAYA
+830 AMGPFFRAYA
-840 YYEDKDQDVFFEVLR
+840 YYVEKDENVFFEALK

-862 NYGCSFTDI
+862 NYGCSYTDL

-882 QQSQEELKKYA
+882 QKSQEEIKKYA

>member
-8 SEESNNSENEAN
+8 SEESNN
-20 NPENEANNSENE
+20 PEEV
-32 PLDQKEL
+32 LDQDEL
-39 LEDVAEIRQMIHQQR
+39 LEKIDEMRQLIHQQR
-54 FAECNPMLFA
+54 FTECKPLLVAVFTPLPSN
-64 IIKNCP
+64 K
-70 NQQPYI
+70 QYVK
-76 HRLVQGLL
+76 RLLQSLL
-84 STVIANLSLFQRKKM
+84 TALAANMSLFQRKKIPDG
-99 SSVMLGFLKQ
+99 VFGFPLQ
-109 DAKAIKEF
+109 HIKSF
-117 EIPETTPETRAKLV
+117 EELDIPEMTPETRAKYI
-131 SEAISELDQFLVDVE
+131 SSAISGLDQLLEDIE
-146 MDIRSELGVFKDL
+146 MDIRSDQGVFKNL
-159 KKKGEEIDV
+159 KKQGEAIDI

-193 EEQDQASATLYQ
+193 EEQDQASARLYQ
-205 EWEECREKIFGRF
+205 EWEEYREKIFGRF
-218 VSSGHWN
+218 VSSGHWT
-225 DEERA
+225 DEECA
-230 EVKDTILSPT
+230 AVKDTILSPT

-292 SMNSSC
+292 SMNSNYC
-298 YEQHPDFLSFAEQL
+298 EQHPDFRSFAEQL

-319 SDLLAEIIKAQKM
+319 QDLLADIIKAQKM

-367 DLLEA
+367 DLLDA
-372 DEDMRNIFG
+372 DEDMRNLFG
-381 VEDDEE
+381 IDEDEE
-387 TSDEESPIRS
+387 TSEEESPIRS

-406 DPALNVGVD
+406 VDNLNVGVD

-441 TEFFTHLYNW
+441 TDFFTHLYNW
-451 FMPFYLKNPHITEA
+451 FMPFYLKNPHVTEA

-486 PADAYSLANLIV
+486 PADAYSLANLII

-517 EEDGSKPA
+517 EGDGSEPA

-537 PEEHRAK
+537 PGEHRAK

-555 RFSKFYKEKDELF
+555 RFSKFYKGKDELF

-589 QDEFFDKYRMAIARY
+589 QNEFFDKYRMAIARY

-610 PDMVDVMLEGV
+610 PDMVEVMLEGV

-661 MKPVYLQLGICYRK
+661 MKQVYLQLGICYRN
-675 LCQVD
+675 LIQVD

-702 ELKLEKLKFIVM
+702 ELKLDKLKFIVM
-714 NNRLEEA
+714 NNRFEEA

-733 ESQMAGALLT
+733 ENQMAGALLT
-743 QLLIKIGGEHTEG
+743 QLLIKIGGEHAEE

-768 FAEVNE
+768 FAEANE

-784 SGKDPKNMMMQ
+784 EGKDTKNMMMQ

-830 AVGPFFRAYA
+830 ALEPFFRAYA
-840 YYEDKDQDVFFEVLR
+840 YYVEKDENVFFEALK

-862 NYGCSFTDI
+862 NYGCSYTDL

-882 QQSQEELKKYA
+882 QQTEDELKKYA

>member
-8 SEESNNSENEAN
+8 SEESNN
-20 NPENEANNSENE
+20 PEEDV
-32 PLDQKEL
+32 LDQDFL
-39 LEDVAEIRQMIHQQR
+39 LEKVDEMRQLIHQQR
-54 FAECNPMLFA
+54 FSECKPMLVEVFTPFSSNKQYINRLMQNLLTSLFA
-64 IIKNCP
+64 NM
-70 NQQPYI
+70 
-76 HRLVQGLL
+76 
-84 STVIANLSLFQRKKM
+84 SLFQRKKIPDGVFGIPIQHNK
-99 SSVMLGFLKQ
+99 S
-109 DAKAIKEF
+109 F
-117 EIPETTPETRAKLV
+117 EELDIPEMTPEARAKYI
-131 SEAISELDQFLVDVE
+131 SNAISELDQLLEDIE
-146 MDIRSELGVFKDL
+146 MDIRSEQGIFKDL
-159 KKKGEEIDV
+159 KKQGEEIDI

-193 EEQDQASATLYQ
+193 EEQDQASARLYQ
-205 EWEECREKIFGRF
+205 EWEEYREKIFDRF
-218 VSSGHWN
+218 VSSGYWN

-230 EVKDTILSPT
+230 VVKDTILSPT

-269 YDIYRQT
+269 YDIYRLA

-292 SMNSSC
+292 STNCGS
-298 YEQHPDFLSFAEQL
+298 YEQQPDFRSFAEQL

-342 SIDYTNDIMS
+342 SIDYTNDIMA
-352 SLSKRFLGDLKNKVA
+352 SLSKRFLDDLRDKVA

-381 VEDDEE
+381 IEDDEE
-387 TSDEESPIRS
+387 TSEESPIRS
-397 VDINTDEDG
+397 DDTNTDKDG
-406 DPALNVGVD
+406 IPNLDAD
-415 SPLSMDEMMDKGID
+415 IESPLSMDEMMDKGID

-498 SHPNEIPENIVDCY
+498 SHSNEIPENIVDCY

-517 EEDGSKPA
+517 EEDGSESA
-525 DEEEIVNEFFKE
+525 DEEEIVKEFFNE

-544 RIRINYIRNLL
+544 RIRINYIRNLM
-555 RFSKFYKEKDELF
+555 RFSKFYTAKDEIF
-568 TILDELDDDK
+568 NIFDELDDDK

-589 QDEFFDKYRMAIARY
+589 QDEFFDKYRMAIARF

-610 PDMVDVMLEGV
+610 PDLVEVMLEGV

-635 CMQKEDDH
+635 CMQKGDNH

-650 HFKEMLKMQPD
+650 HFKKMLKIKPD
-661 MKPVYLQLGICYRK
+661 MKQVYLQLGTCYRN
-675 LCQVD
+675 LIQVD
-680 EYLENFDK
+680 EYLDNFDK

-702 ELKLEKLKFIVM
+702 ELKLDKLKFIVM
-714 NNRLEEA
+714 NNRFEEA

-733 ESQMAGALLT
+733 ENQMAGALLT
-743 QLLIKIGGEHTEG
+743 QLLIKIGGEHAEE

-784 SGKDPKNMMMQ
+784 AGKDTKNMMMQ

-802 MMKNDKAAEAYNNY
+802 MMKNDKLAEAYNNY

-830 AVGPFFRAYA
+830 AMGPFFRVYA
-840 YYEDKDQDVFFEVLR
+840 YYVEKDENIFFEALK

-862 NYGCSFTDI
+862 NYGCSYTDL

-882 QQSQEELKKYA
+882 QKSQEEIKKYA

>member
-8 SEESNNSENEAN
+8 SEESNN
-20 NPENEANNSENE
+20 PEEVLA
-32 PLDQKEL
+32 QKEL
-39 LEDVAEIRQMIHQQR
+39 LEDVVEIRQMIHQQR

-64 IIKNCP
+64 IIKNSP
-70 NQQPYI
+70 NHQPYI

-84 STVIANLSLFQRKKM
+84 STVIASLSLFQRKKI
-99 SSVMLGFLKQ
+99 STEMLGFLKL
-109 DAKAIKEF
+109 DAKAVKEF
-117 EIPETTPETRAKLV
+117 KIPETTPEGRAKLV
-131 SEAISELDQFLVDVE
+131 SEAISELDQFLVDIE
-146 MDIRSELGVFKDL
+146 MDIRSEQGVFKDL
-159 KKKGEEIDV
+159 KKQGEAIDI
-168 KEVKPTLEKFVSREA
+168 KEVKPILEKFVSREA

-193 EEQDQASATLYQ
+193 EEQDQASARLYQ
-205 EWEECREKIFGRF
+205 EWEEYREKIFDRF
-218 VSSGHWN
+218 VSSGYWN

-230 EVKDTILSPT
+230 VVKDTILSPT

-269 YDIYRQT
+269 YDIYRLA

-292 SMNSSC
+292 STNCGC
-298 YEQHPDFLSFAEQL
+298 YEQQPDFRSFAEQL

-342 SIDYTNDIMS
+342 SIDYTNDIMA
-352 SLSKRFLGDLKNKVA
+352 SLSKRFLGDLKDKVA
-367 DLLEA
+367 NLLEA
-372 DEDMRNIFG
+372 DEDMQNIFG
-381 VEDDEE
+381 IEDDEE
-387 TSDEESPIRS
+387 TSEESPIRS

-406 DPALNVGVD
+406 IPNLDVDMD

-441 TEFFTHLYNW
+441 TDFFTHLYNW

-465 LGFVDEKRKFCKAF
+465 LGFVEEKRKFCKAF

-517 EEDGSKPA
+517 EGDGSETA

-537 PEEHRAK
+537 PGEHRAK

-555 RFSKFYKEKDELF
+555 RFSKFYTAKDEIF
-568 TILDELDDDK
+568 NILDELDDDK

-610 PDMVDVMLEGV
+610 PDLVEVMLEGV

-635 CMQKEDDH
+635 CMQKGDNH

-650 HFKEMLKMQPD
+650 HFKKMLKIKPD
-661 MKPVYLQLGICYRK
+661 MKQVYLQLGICYRN
-675 LCQVD
+675 LIQVD

-702 ELKLEKLKFIVM
+702 ELKLDKLKFIVM
-714 NNRLEEA
+714 NNRFEEA

-733 ESQMAGALLT
+733 ENQMAGALLT
-743 QLLIKIGGEHTEG
+743 QLLIKIGGEHAEE

-784 SGKDPKNMMMQ
+784 EGKDTKNMMMQ

-802 MMKNDKAAEAYNNY
+802 MMKNDKLAEAYNNY

-830 AVGPFFRAYA
+830 AMGPLFRAYA
-840 YYEDKDQDVFFEVLR
+840 YYVEKDENVFFEALK

-862 NYGCSFTDI
+862 NYGCSYTDL

-882 QQSQEELKKYA
+882 QKSQEEIKKYA

>member
-8 SEESNNSENEAN
+8 SEESNN
-20 NPENEANNSENE
+20 PEEDV
-32 PLDQKEL
+32 LDQDFL
-39 LEDVAEIRQMIHQQR
+39 LEKVDEMRDLIHQQR
-54 FAECNPMLFA
+54 FTECKPILVA
-64 IIKNCP
+64 IFENCP
-70 NQQPYI
+70 NHKQYMR
-76 HRLVQGLL
+76 RLMHGLL
-84 STVIANLSLFQRKKM
+84 KTVLANMSLLQCKKLPDD
-99 SSVMLGFLKQ
+99 MLGFLKQ
-109 DAKAIKEF
+109 YVKPSEELD
-117 EIPETTPETRAKLV
+117 IPEMTPEARTKFVFGAV
-131 SEAISELDQFLVDVE
+131 SELDQLLVDIE
-146 MDIRSELGVFKDL
+146 MDIRSDQGIFKDL
-159 KKKGEEIDV
+159 KKQGEAIDI

-193 EEQDQASATLYQ
+193 EEQDQASARLYQ
-205 EWEECREKIFGRF
+205 EWEEYREKIFDRF
-218 VSSGHWN
+218 VSSGYWN
-225 DEERA
+225 NEERA
-230 EVKDTILSPT
+230 VVKDTILSPT

-269 YDIYRQT
+269 YDIYRLA

-292 SMNSSC
+292 STNCGC
-298 YEQHPDFLSFAEQL
+298 YEQQPDFRSFAEQL

-319 SDLLAEIIKAQKM
+319 PDLLAEIIKAQKM

-342 SIDYTNDIMS
+342 SIDYTNDIMA
-352 SLSKRFLGDLKNKVA
+352 SLSKRFLDDLRDKVA

-381 VEDDEE
+381 IEDDEE
-387 TSDEESPIRS
+387 TSEESPIRS
-397 VDINTDEDG
+397 DDTNTDEDRIPNL
-406 DPALNVGVD
+406 DAD
-415 SPLSMDEMMDKGID
+415 IESPLSMDEMMDKGID

-498 SHPNEIPENIVDCY
+498 SHSNEIPENIVDCY

-517 EEDGSKPA
+517 EEDGSESA
-525 DEEEIVNEFFKE
+525 DEEEIVKEFFNE

-544 RIRINYIRNLL
+544 RIRINYIRNLM
-555 RFSKFYKEKDELF
+555 RFSKFYTAKDEIF
-568 TILDELDDDK
+568 NIFDELDDDK

-610 PDMVDVMLEGV
+610 PDLVEVMLEGV

-635 CMQKEDDH
+635 CMQKGDNH

-650 HFKEMLKMQPD
+650 HFKKMLKIKPD
-661 MKPVYLQLGICYRK
+661 MKQVYLQLGTCYRN
-675 LCQVD
+675 LIQVD

-702 ELKLEKLKFIVM
+702 ELKLDKLKFIVM
-714 NNRLEEA
+714 NNRFEEA

-733 ESQMAGALLT
+733 ENQMAGALLT
-743 QLLIKIGGEHTEG
+743 QLLIKIGGEHAEE

-784 SGKDPKNMMMQ
+784 AGKDTKNMMMQ

-802 MMKNDKAAEAYNNY
+802 MMKNDKLAEAYNNY

-830 AVGPFFRAYA
+830 AMGPFFRVYA
-840 YYEDKDQDVFFEVLR
+840 YYVEKDENVFFEALK

-862 NYGCSFTDI
+862 NYGCSYTDL

-882 QQSQEELKKYA
+882 QKSQEEIKKYA

>member
-8 SEESNNSENEAN
+8 SEESNN
-20 NPENEANNSENE
+20 PEEDV
-32 PLDQKEL
+32 LDQDFL
-39 LEDVAEIRQMIHQQR
+39 LEKVDEMRDLIHQQR
-54 FAECNPMLFA
+54 FTECKPILVA
-64 IIKNCP
+64 IFENCP
-70 NQQPYI
+70 NHKQYMR
-76 HRLVQGLL
+76 RLMHGLL
-84 STVIANLSLFQRKKM
+84 KTVLANMSLLQCKKLPDD
-99 SSVMLGFLKQ
+99 MLGFLKQ
-109 DAKAIKEF
+109 YVKPSEELD
-117 EIPETTPETRAKLV
+117 IPEMTPEARTKFVFGAV
-131 SEAISELDQFLVDVE
+131 SELDQLLVDIE
-146 MDIRSELGVFKDL
+146 MDIRSDQGIFKDL
-159 KKKGEEIDV
+159 KKQGEAIDI

-193 EEQDQASATLYQ
+193 EEQDQASARLYQ
-205 EWEECREKIFGRF
+205 EWEEYREKIFDRF
-218 VSSGHWN
+218 VSSGYWN
-225 DEERA
+225 NEERA
-230 EVKDTILSPT
+230 VVKDTILSPT

-269 YDIYRQT
+269 YDIYRLA

-292 SMNSSC
+292 STNCGS
-298 YEQHPDFLSFAEQL
+298 YEQQPDFRSFAEQL

-319 SDLLAEIIKAQKM
+319 PDLLAEIIKAQKM

-342 SIDYTNDIMS
+342 SIDYTNDIMA
-352 SLSKRFLGDLKNKVA
+352 SLSKRFLDDLRDKVA

-381 VEDDEE
+381 IEDDEE
-387 TSDEESPIRS
+387 TSEESPIRS
-397 VDINTDEDG
+397 DDTNTDEDRIPNL
-406 DPALNVGVD
+406 DAD
-415 SPLSMDEMMDKGID
+415 IESPLSMDEMMDKGID

-517 EEDGSKPA
+517 EEDGSESA
-525 DEEEIVNEFFKE
+525 DEEEIVKEFFNE

-544 RIRINYIRNLL
+544 RIRINYIRNLM
-555 RFSKFYKEKDELF
+555 RFSKFYTAKDEIF
-568 TILDELDDDK
+568 NIFDELDDDK

-610 PDMVDVMLEGV
+610 PDLVEVMLEGV

-635 CMQKEDDH
+635 CMQRGDNH

-650 HFKEMLKMQPD
+650 YFKKMLKIKPD
-661 MKPVYLQLGICYRK
+661 MKQVYLQLGTCYRN
-675 LCQVD
+675 LIQVD

-702 ELKLEKLKFIVM
+702 ELKLDKLKFIVM
-714 NNRLEEA
+714 NNRFEEA

-733 ESQMAGALLT
+733 ENQMAGALLT
-743 QLLIKIGGEHTEG
+743 QLLIKIGGEHAEE

-784 SGKDPKNMMMQ
+784 AGKDTKNMMMQ

-802 MMKNDKAAEAYNNY
+802 MMKNDKLAEAYNNY

-830 AVGPFFRAYA
+830 AMGPFFRVYA
-840 YYEDKDQDVFFEVLR
+840 YYVEKDENVFFEALK

-862 NYGCSFTDI
+862 NYGCSYTDL

-882 QQSQEELKKYA
+882 QKSQEEIKKYA

>member
-8 SEESNNSENEAN
+8 SEESNN
-20 NPENEANNSENE
+20 PEEDV
-32 PLDQKEL
+32 LDQNFL
-39 LEDVAEIRQMIHQQR
+39 LEKIDEMRQLIHQQR
-54 FAECNPMLFA
+54 FAECKPMLFA
-64 IIKNCP
+64 ILKNCP
-70 NQQPYI
+70 NHQPYMN
-76 HRLVQGLL
+76 RLGQGLL
-84 STVIANLSLFQRKKM
+84 TTAVVNLSLFQRKKM
-99 SSVMLGFLKQ
+99 PNEVLGFLKLEN
-109 DAKAIKEF
+109 KAIKEF
-117 EIPETTPETRAKLV
+117 EIPEMTPEARAKHI
-131 SEAISELDQFLVDVE
+131 SYAISVLDQLLVDIE
-146 MDIRSELGVFKDL
+146 MDIRSEQGIFKDL
-159 KKKGEEIDV
+159 KKQGEAIDI

-193 EEQDQASATLYQ
+193 EDQDQASARLYQ
-205 EWEECREKIFGRF
+205 EWEEYREKIFDRF
-218 VSSGHWN
+218 VSSGYWN

-230 EVKDTILSPT
+230 VVKDTILLPT

-269 YDIYRQT
+269 YDIYRLA

-292 SMNSSC
+292 STNCGC
-298 YEQHPDFLSFAEQL
+298 YEQQPDFRSFAEQL

-352 SLSKRFLGDLKNKVA
+352 SLSKRFLGDLKDKVA

-372 DEDMRNIFG
+372 DEDMRNLFEID
-381 VEDDEE
+381 EDEE
-387 TSDEESPIRS
+387 TSEESPIRS

-406 DPALNVGVD
+406 IDNLNVGVD

-451 FMPFYLKNPHITEA
+451 FMPFYLKNPHVTEA

-517 EEDGSKPA
+517 EGDGSEPA

-537 PEEHRAK
+537 PGEHRAK

-555 RFSKFYKEKDELF
+555 RFSKFYTAKDEIF
-568 TILDELDDDK
+568 NILDELDDDK

-610 PDMVDVMLEGV
+610 PDLVEVMLEGV

-650 HFKEMLKMQPD
+650 HFKKMLKIKPD
-661 MKPVYLQLGICYRK
+661 MKQVYLQLGICYRN
-675 LCQVD
+675 LIQVD

-702 ELKLEKLKFIVM
+702 KLKLDKLKFIVM
-714 NNRLEEA
+714 NNRFEEA

-733 ESQMAGALLT
+733 ENQMAGALLT
-743 QLLIKIGGEHTEG
+743 QLLIKIGGEHAEE

-768 FAEVNE
+768 FAEANE

-784 SGKDPKNMMMQ
+784 EGKDTKNMMMQ

-830 AVGPFFRAYA
+830 AMGPFFRAYA
-840 YYEDKDQDVFFEVLR
+840 YYVEKDENVFFEALK

-862 NYGCSFTDI
+862 NYGCSYTDL

-882 QQSQEELKKYA
+882 QKSQEEIKKYA

>member
-8 SEESNNSENEAN
+8 SEESNN
-20 NPENEANNSENE
+20 PEEV
-32 PLDQKEL
+32 LDQDEL
-39 LEDVAEIRQMIHQQR
+39 LEKIDEMRQLIHQQR
-54 FAECNPMLFA
+54 FTECKPLLVAVFTPLPSN
-64 IIKNCP
+64 KQYVN
-70 NQQPYI
+70 
-76 HRLVQGLL
+76 RLLQSLL
-84 STVIANLSLFQRKKM
+84 TALAANMSLFQRKKIPDG
-99 SSVMLGFLKQ
+99 VFGFPLQ
-109 DAKAIKEF
+109 HIKSF
-117 EIPETTPETRAKLV
+117 EELDIPEMTPETRAKYI
-131 SEAISELDQFLVDVE
+131 SSAISGLDQLLEDIE
-146 MDIRSELGVFKDL
+146 MDIRSDQGVFKDL
-159 KKKGEEIDV
+159 KKQGEAIDI

-193 EEQDQASATLYQ
+193 EEQDQASARLYQ
-205 EWEECREKIFGRF
+205 EWEEYREKIFGRF
-218 VSSGHWN
+218 VSSGHWT
-225 DEERA
+225 DEECA
-230 EVKDTILSPT
+230 AVKDTILSPT

-292 SMNSSC
+292 SMNSSY
-298 YEQHPDFLSFAEQL
+298 YEQQPDFRSFAEQL

-319 SDLLAEIIKAQKM
+319 QDLLADIIKAQKM

-367 DLLEA
+367 DLLDA
-372 DEDMRNIFG
+372 DEDMRNLFEID
-381 VEDDEE
+381 EDEE
-387 TSDEESPIRS
+387 TSEEESPIRS

-406 DPALNVGVD
+406 VDNLNVGVD

-441 TEFFTHLYNW
+441 TDFFTHLYNW
-451 FMPFYLKNPHITEA
+451 FMPFYLKNPHVTEA

-486 PADAYSLANLIV
+486 PADAYSLANLII

-517 EEDGSKPA
+517 EGDGSEPA

-537 PEEHRAK
+537 PGEHRAK

-555 RFSKFYKEKDELF
+555 RFSKFYKGKDELF

-610 PDMVDVMLEGV
+610 PDMVEVMLEGV

-635 CMQKEDDH
+635 YMQKEDDH
-643 SLRMAVD
+643 SLRMAVS

-661 MKPVYLQLGICYRK
+661 MKQVYLQLGICYRN
-675 LCQVD
+675 LIQVD

-702 ELKLEKLKFIVM
+702 ELKLDKLKFIVM
-714 NNRLEEA
+714 NNRFEEA

-733 ESQMAGALLT
+733 ENQMAGALLT
-743 QLLIKIGGEHTEG
+743 QLLIKIGGEHAEE

-768 FAEVNE
+768 FAEANE

-784 SGKDPKNMMMQ
+784 EGKDTKNMMMQ

-830 AVGPFFRAYA
+830 ALEPFFRAYA
-840 YYEDKDQDVFFEVLR
+840 YYVEKDENVFFEALK

-862 NYGCSFTDI
+862 NYGCSYTDL

-882 QQSQEELKKYA
+882 QQTEDELKKYA

>member
-20 NPENEANNSENE
+20 NPENEA
-32 PLDQKEL
+32 LDQKEL
-39 LEDVAEIRQMIHQQR
+39 LEDVAEMRQLIHQQR
-54 FAECNPMLFA
+54 FAECKPLLFA
-64 IIKNCP
+64 ILKNCP
-70 NQQPYI
+70 NNQPYMS
-76 HRLVQGLL
+76 RLGQGLL
-84 STVIANLSLFQRKKM
+84 TTAVVNLSLFQRKKM
-99 SSVMLGFLKQ
+99 PDEMLGFLKLENK
-109 DAKAIKEF
+109 AIKAIKEF
-117 EIPETTPETRAKLV
+117 EIPETTPEGRAKLI
-131 SEAISELDQFLVDVE
+131 SDAISELDQLLVDIE

-159 KKKGEEIDV
+159 KKQGEEIDI

-225 DEERA
+225 DEERVA
-230 EVKDTILSPT
+230 VKDTILSPT

-269 YDIYRQT
+269 YDIYRQA

-387 TSDEESPIRS
+387 TSEEESPIRS

-517 EEDGSKPA
+517 EGDDSESA

-743 QLLIKIGGEHTEG
+743 QLLIKTGGEHAEE

-871 MIIYNQVVAEH
+871 MIIYNQIVAEH

>member
-8 SEESNNSENEAN
+8 SEESNN
-20 NPENEANNSENE
+20 PEEDV
-32 PLDQKEL
+32 LDQDFL
-39 LEDVAEIRQMIHQQR
+39 LEKVDEMRDLIHQQR
-54 FAECNPMLFA
+54 FTECKPILVEIFE
-64 IIKNCP
+64 NCP
-70 NQQPYI
+70 NHKQYMR
-76 HRLVQGLL
+76 RLMHGLL
-84 STVIANLSLFQRKKM
+84 KTVLANMSLLQCKKLPDD
-99 SSVMLGFLKQ
+99 MLGFLKQ
-109 DAKAIKEF
+109 YVKPSEELD
-117 EIPETTPETRAKLV
+117 IPEMTPEARTKFVFGAV
-131 SEAISELDQFLVDVE
+131 SELDQLLVDIE
-146 MDIRSELGVFKDL
+146 MDIRSDQGIFKDL
-159 KKKGEEIDV
+159 KKQGEAIDI

-193 EEQDQASATLYQ
+193 EEQDQASARLYQ
-205 EWEECREKIFGRF
+205 EWEEYREKIFDRF
-218 VSSGHWN
+218 VSSGYWN
-225 DEERA
+225 NEERA
-230 EVKDTILSPT
+230 VVKDTILSPT

-269 YDIYRQT
+269 YDIYRLA

-292 SMNSSC
+292 STNCGS
-298 YEQHPDFLSFAEQL
+298 YEQQPDFRSFAEQL

-319 SDLLAEIIKAQKM
+319 PDLLAEIIKAQKM

-342 SIDYTNDIMS
+342 SIDYTNDIMA
-352 SLSKRFLGDLKNKVA
+352 SLSKRFLDDLRDKVA

-381 VEDDEE
+381 IEDDEE
-387 TSDEESPIRS
+387 TSEESPIRS
-397 VDINTDEDG
+397 DDTNTDEDRIPNL
-406 DPALNVGVD
+406 DAD
-415 SPLSMDEMMDKGID
+415 IESPLSMDEMMDKGID

-517 EEDGSKPA
+517 EEDGSESA
-525 DEEEIVNEFFKE
+525 DEEEIVKEFFNE

-544 RIRINYIRNLL
+544 RIRINYIRNLM
-555 RFSKFYKEKDELF
+555 RFSKFYTAKDEIF
-568 TILDELDDDK
+568 NIFDELDDDK

-610 PDMVDVMLEGV
+610 PDLVEVMLEGV

-635 CMQKEDDH
+635 CMQKGDNH

-650 HFKEMLKMQPD
+650 HFKKMLKIKPD
-661 MKPVYLQLGICYRK
+661 MKQVYLQLGTCYRN
-675 LCQVD
+675 LIQVD

-702 ELKLEKLKFIVM
+702 ELKLDKLKFIVM
-714 NNRLEEA
+714 NNRFEEA

-733 ESQMAGALLT
+733 ENQMAGALLT
-743 QLLIKIGGEHTEG
+743 QLLIKIGGEHAEE

-784 SGKDPKNMMMQ
+784 AGKDTKNMMMQ

-802 MMKNDKAAEAYNNY
+802 MMKNDKLAEAYNNY

-830 AVGPFFRAYA
+830 AMGPFFRVYA
-840 YYEDKDQDVFFEVLR
+840 YYVEKDENVFFEALK

-862 NYGCSFTDI
+862 NYGCSYTDL

-882 QQSQEELKKYA
+882 QKSQEEIKKYA

>member
-8 SEESNNSENEAN
+8 SEESNN
-20 NPENEANNSENE
+20 PEEDV
-32 PLDQKEL
+32 LDQDFL
-39 LEDVAEIRQMIHQQR
+39 LEKVDEMRDLIHQQR
-54 FAECNPMLFA
+54 FTECKPILVA
-64 IIKNCP
+64 IFENCP
-70 NQQPYI
+70 NHKQYMR
-76 HRLVQGLL
+76 RLMHGLL
-84 STVIANLSLFQRKKM
+84 KTVLANMSLLQCKKLPDD
-99 SSVMLGFLKQ
+99 MLGFLKQ
-109 DAKAIKEF
+109 YVKPSEELD
-117 EIPETTPETRAKLV
+117 IPEMTPEARTKFVFGAV
-131 SEAISELDQFLVDVE
+131 SELDQLLVDIE
-146 MDIRSELGVFKDL
+146 MDIRSDQGIFKDL
-159 KKKGEEIDV
+159 KKQGEAIDI

-193 EEQDQASATLYQ
+193 EEQDQASARLYQ
-205 EWEECREKIFGRF
+205 EWEEYREKIFDRF
-218 VSSGHWN
+218 VSSGYWN
-225 DEERA
+225 NEERA
-230 EVKDTILSPT
+230 VVKDTILSPT

-269 YDIYRQT
+269 YDIYRLA

-292 SMNSSC
+292 STNCGS
-298 YEQHPDFLSFAEQL
+298 YEQQPDFRSFAEQL

-319 SDLLAEIIKAQKM
+319 PDLLAEIIKAQKM

-342 SIDYTNDIMS
+342 SIDYTNDIMA
-352 SLSKRFLGDLKNKVA
+352 SLSKRFLDDLRDKVA

-381 VEDDEE
+381 IEDDEE
-387 TSDEESPIRS
+387 TSEESPIRS
-397 VDINTDEDG
+397 DDTNTDEDRIPNL
-406 DPALNVGVD
+406 DAD
-415 SPLSMDEMMDKGID
+415 IESPLSMDEMMDKGID

-451 FMPFYLKNPHITEA
+451 FIPFYLKNPHITEA

-517 EEDGSKPA
+517 EEDGSESA
-525 DEEEIVNEFFKE
+525 DEEEIVKEFFNE

-544 RIRINYIRNLL
+544 RIRINYIRNLM
-555 RFSKFYKEKDELF
+555 RFSKFYIAKDEIF
-568 TILDELDDDK
+568 NIFDELDDDK

-589 QDEFFDKYRMAIARY
+589 QDEFFDKYRMAIARF

-610 PDMVDVMLEGV
+610 PDLVEVMLEGV

-635 CMQKEDDH
+635 CMQKGDHH

-650 HFKEMLKMQPD
+650 YFKKMLKIKPD
-661 MKPVYLQLGICYRK
+661 MKQVYLQLGTCYRN
-675 LCQVD
+675 LIQVD

-702 ELKLEKLKFIVM
+702 ELKLDKLKFIVM
-714 NNRLEEA
+714 NNRFEEA

-733 ESQMAGALLT
+733 ENQMAGALLT
-743 QLLIKIGGEHTEG
+743 QLLIKIGGEHAEE

-784 SGKDPKNMMMQ
+784 AGKDTKNMMMQ

-802 MMKNDKAAEAYNNY
+802 MMKNDKLAEAYNNY

-830 AVGPFFRAYA
+830 AMGPFFRVYA
-840 YYEDKDQDVFFEVLR
+840 YYVEKDENVFFEALK

-862 NYGCSFTDI
+862 NYGCSYTDL

-882 QQSQEELKKYA
+882 QKSQEEIKKYA

>member
-8 SEESNNSENEAN
+8 SEESNSQEEV
-20 NPENEANNSENE
+20 
-32 PLDQKEL
+32 LDQVFL
-39 LEDVAEIRQMIHQQR
+39 LEKVDEMRDLIHQQR
-54 FAECNPMLFA
+54 FAECKPMLVA
-64 IIKNCP
+64 IFENCP
-70 NQQPYI
+70 NHKQYMR
-76 HRLVQGLL
+76 RLMHGLL
-84 STVIANLSLFQRKKM
+84 TTVLANMSLLQRKKLPDD
-99 SSVMLGFLKQ
+99 MLGILKQ
-109 DAKAIKEF
+109 YVKPSEELD
-117 EIPETTPETRAKLV
+117 IPEMTPEARTKFI
-131 SEAISELDQFLVDVE
+131 SNAISELDQLLVDIE
-146 MDIRSELGVFKDL
+146 MDIRSEQGIFKDL
-159 KKKGEEIDV
+159 KKQGEAIDI

-193 EEQDQASATLYQ
+193 EEQDQASARLYQ
-205 EWEECREKIFGRF
+205 EWEEYREKIFDRF
-218 VSSGHWN
+218 VTAGYWN

-230 EVKDTILSPT
+230 VVKDTILSPT

-269 YDIYRQT
+269 YDIYRLA

-292 SMNSSC
+292 STNCGC
-298 YEQHPDFLSFAEQL
+298 YEQQPDFRSFAEQL

-342 SIDYTNDIMS
+342 SIDYTNDIMA
-352 SLSKRFLGDLKNKVA
+352 SLSKRFLGDLKDKVA
-367 DLLEA
+367 NLLEA
-372 DEDMRNIFG
+372 DEDMQNIFG
-381 VEDDEE
+381 IEDDEE
-387 TSDEESPIRS
+387 TSEESPIRS

-406 DPALNVGVD
+406 IPNLDVDMD

-517 EEDGSKPA
+517 EGDGSEPA

-537 PEEHRAK
+537 PGEHRAK

-555 RFSKFYKEKDELF
+555 RFSKFYTAKDEIF
-568 TILDELDDDK
+568 NILDELDDDK

-610 PDMVDVMLEGV
+610 PDLVEVMLEGV

-635 CMQKEDDH
+635 CMQKKDDH

-650 HFKEMLKMQPD
+650 HFKKMLKIKPD
-661 MKPVYLQLGICYRK
+661 MKQVYLQLGICYRN
-675 LCQVD
+675 LILVD

-702 ELKLEKLKFIVM
+702 ELKLDKLKFIVM
-714 NNRLEEA
+714 NNRFEEA

-733 ESQMAGALLT
+733 ENQMAGALLT
-743 QLLIKIGGEHTEG
+743 QLLIKIGGEHAEE

-768 FAEVNE
+768 FAEANE

-784 SGKDPKNMMMQ
+784 EGKDTKNMMMQ

-830 AVGPFFRAYA
+830 AMGPFFRAYA
-840 YYEDKDQDVFFEVLR
+840 YYVEKDENVFFEALK

-862 NYGCSFTDI
+862 DYGCSYTDL

-882 QQSQEELKKYA
+882 QKSQEEIKKYA

>member
-8 SEESNNSENEAN
+8 SEESNSQEEV
-20 NPENEANNSENE
+20 
-32 PLDQKEL
+32 LDQDFL
-39 LEDVAEIRQMIHQQR
+39 LEKVDEMRDLIHQQR
-54 FAECNPMLFA
+54 FAECKPMLVVIFE
-64 IIKNCP
+64 NCP
-70 NQQPYI
+70 NHKQYMR
-76 HRLVQGLL
+76 RLMHGLL
-84 STVIANLSLFQRKKM
+84 TTVLANMSLLQRKKLPDD
-99 SSVMLGFLKQ
+99 MLGILKQ
-109 DAKAIKEF
+109 YVKPSEVLD
-117 EIPETTPETRAKLV
+117 IPEMTPEARTKFV
-131 SEAISELDQFLVDVE
+131 FGAISELDQLLEDIE
-146 MDIRSELGVFKDL
+146 MDIRSEQGIFKDL
-159 KKKGEEIDV
+159 KKQGEAIDI
-168 KEVKPTLEKFVSREA
+168 KEVKSTLEKFVSREA

-193 EEQDQASATLYQ
+193 EEQDQASARLYQ
-205 EWEECREKIFGRF
+205 EWEEYREKIFDRF
-218 VSSGHWN
+218 VSSGYWN

-230 EVKDTILSPT
+230 VVKDTILSPT

-292 SMNSSC
+292 SMNSSY
-298 YEQHPDFLSFAEQL
+298 YEQQPDFRSFAEQL

-319 SDLLAEIIKAQKM
+319 QDLLADIIKAQKM

-367 DLLEA
+367 DLLDA
-372 DEDMRNIFG
+372 DEDMRNLFG
-381 VEDDEE
+381 IDEDEE
-387 TSDEESPIRS
+387 TSEEESPIRS

-406 DPALNVGVD
+406 VDNLNVDVD

-441 TEFFTHLYNW
+441 TDFFTHLYNW
-451 FMPFYLKNPHITEA
+451 FMPFYLKNPHVTEA

-486 PADAYSLANLIV
+486 PADAYSLANLII

-517 EEDGSKPA
+517 EGDGSEPA
-525 DEEEIVNEFFKE
+525 DEEEIVNEFFNE

-544 RIRINYIRNLL
+544 RIRINYIRNLM

-610 PDMVDVMLEGV
+610 PDMVEVMLEGV

-643 SLRMAVD
+643 SLRMAVS

-661 MKPVYLQLGICYRK
+661 MKQVYLQLGICYRN
-675 LCQVD
+675 LIQVD

-702 ELKLEKLKFIVM
+702 ELKLDKLKFIVM
-714 NNRLEEA
+714 NNRFEEA

-733 ESQMAGALLT
+733 ENQMAGALLT
-743 QLLIKIGGEHTEG
+743 QLLIKIGGEHAEE

-774 LFGSFEKMKK
+774 LFGSFDKMKK
-784 SGKDPKNMMMQ
+784 SGKDTKNMMMQ

-802 MMKNDKAAEAYNNY
+802 MMKNDKLAEAYNNY
-816 SLGLLALIEHQPKK
+816 SQGLLALIEHQPKK
-830 AVGPFFRAYA
+830 ALGPFFRAYA
-840 YYEDKDQDVFFEVLR
+840 YYVEKDENVFFEALK

-862 NYGCSFTDI
+862 NYGCSYTDL

-882 QQSQEELKKYA
+882 QQTEDELKKYA

>member
-20 NPENEANNSENE
+20 NPENESLE
-32 PLDQKEL
+32 QKEL
-39 LEDVAEIRQMIHQQR
+39 LEDVAEMRQLIHQQR
-54 FAECNPMLFA
+54 FAECKPLLIA
-64 IIKNCP
+64 ILKNCP
-70 NQQPYI
+70 NNQPYMN
-76 HRLVQGLL
+76 RLGQGLL
-84 STVIANLSLFQRKKM
+84 TTAVVNLSLFQRKKLPDE
-99 SSVMLGFLKQ
+99 MLGFLKLEN
-109 DAKAIKEF
+109 KALKEF
-117 EIPETTPETRAKLV
+117 EIPETTPEGRAKQI
-131 SEAISELDQFLVDVE
+131 SYAISELDQLLVDIE
-146 MDIRSELGVFKDL
+146 MDIRSEQGVFKDL
-159 KKKGEEIDV
+159 KKQGEEIDI

-225 DEERA
+225 EEERA
-230 EVKDTILSPT
+230 AVKDTILSPT
-240 VDSLTS
+240 VDFLTS

-269 YDIYRQT
+269 YDIYRQA

-352 SLSKRFLGDLKNKVA
+352 SLSKRFLGELKNKVA

-372 DEDMRNIFG
+372 DEDMRNILG
-381 VEDDEE
+381 NDDDEE
-387 TSDEESPIRS
+387 TSEEESPIRS

-517 EEDGSKPA
+517 EGDGSETA

-621 PCDTLEMHFMKGWV
+621 PCDTLEMHFMQGWV

-650 HFKEMLKMQPD
+650 HFKEMLKMQPG

-743 QLLIKIGGEHTEG
+743 QLLIKIGGEHAEE

-768 FAEVNE
+768 FAEMNE

-784 SGKDPKNMMMQ
+784 AGKDPKNMMMQ

-871 MIIYNQVVAEH
+871 MIIYNQIVAEH
-882 QQSQEELKKYA
+882 QKSQEELKKYA

>member
-8 SEESNNSENEAN
+8 SEESNN
-20 NPENEANNSENE
+20 PEEDV
-32 PLDQKEL
+32 LDQDFL
-39 LEDVAEIRQMIHQQR
+39 LEKVDEMRDLIHQQR
-54 FAECNPMLFA
+54 FTECKPILVA
-64 IIKNCP
+64 IFENCP
-70 NQQPYI
+70 NHKQYMR
-76 HRLVQGLL
+76 RLMHGLL
-84 STVIANLSLFQRKKM
+84 KTVLANMSLLQCKKLPDD
-99 SSVMLGFLKQ
+99 MLGFLKQ
-109 DAKAIKEF
+109 YVKPSEELD
-117 EIPETTPETRAKLV
+117 IPEMTPEARTKFVFGAV
-131 SEAISELDQFLVDVE
+131 SELDQLLVDIE
-146 MDIRSELGVFKDL
+146 MDIRSDQGIFKDL
-159 KKKGEEIDV
+159 KKQGEAIDI

-193 EEQDQASATLYQ
+193 EEQDQASARLYQ
-205 EWEECREKIFGRF
+205 EWEEFREKIFDRF
-218 VSSGHWN
+218 VSSGYWN
-225 DEERA
+225 NEERA
-230 EVKDTILSPT
+230 VVKDTILSPT

-269 YDIYRQT
+269 YDIYRLA

-292 SMNSSC
+292 STNCGC
-298 YEQHPDFLSFAEQL
+298 YEQQPDFRSFAEQL

-319 SDLLAEIIKAQKM
+319 PDLLAEIIKAQKM

-342 SIDYTNDIMS
+342 SIDYTNDIMA
-352 SLSKRFLGDLKNKVA
+352 SLSKRFLGDLRDKVA

-381 VEDDEE
+381 IEDDEE
-387 TSDEESPIRS
+387 TSEESPIRS
-397 VDINTDEDG
+397 DDTNTDEDRIPNL
-406 DPALNVGVD
+406 DAD
-415 SPLSMDEMMDKGID
+415 IESPLSMDEMMDKGID

-517 EEDGSKPA
+517 EEDGSESA
-525 DEEEIVNEFFKE
+525 DEEEIVKEFFNE
-537 PEEHRAK
+537 PEEHHAK
-544 RIRINYIRNLL
+544 RIRINYIRNLM
-555 RFSKFYKEKDELF
+555 RFSKFYTAKDEIF
-568 TILDELDDDK
+568 NILDELDDDK

-610 PDMVDVMLEGV
+610 PDLVEVMLEGV

-635 CMQKEDDH
+635 CMQKGDNH

-650 HFKEMLKMQPD
+650 HFKKMLKIKPD
-661 MKPVYLQLGICYRK
+661 MKQVYLQLGTCYRN
-675 LCQVD
+675 LIQVD

-702 ELKLEKLKFIVM
+702 ELKLDKLKFIVM
-714 NNRLEEA
+714 NNRFEEA

-733 ESQMAGALLT
+733 ENQMAGALLT
-743 QLLIKIGGEHTEG
+743 QLLIKIGGEHAEE

-774 LFGSFEKMKK
+774 LFGNFEKMKK
-784 SGKDPKNMMMQ
+784 AGKDTKNMMMQ

-802 MMKNDKAAEAYNNY
+802 MMKNDKLAEAYNNY

-830 AVGPFFRAYA
+830 AMGPFFRVYA
-840 YYEDKDQDVFFEVLR
+840 YYVEKDENVFFEALK

-862 NYGCSFTDI
+862 NYGCSYTDL

-882 QQSQEELKKYA
+882 QKSQEEIKKYA

>member
-8 SEESNNSENEAN
+8 SEESNN
-20 NPENEANNSENE
+20 PEEV
-32 PLDQKEL
+32 LDQDEL
-39 LEDVAEIRQMIHQQR
+39 LEKIDEMRQLIHQQR
-54 FAECNPMLFA
+54 FTECKPLLVAVFTPLPSN
-64 IIKNCP
+64 KQYVN
-70 NQQPYI
+70 
-76 HRLVQGLL
+76 RLLQSLL
-84 STVIANLSLFQRKKM
+84 TALAANMSLFHRKKIPDG
-99 SSVMLGFLKQ
+99 VFGFPLQ
-109 DAKAIKEF
+109 HIKSF
-117 EIPETTPETRAKLV
+117 EELDIPEMTPETRAKYI
-131 SEAISELDQFLVDVE
+131 SSAISGLDQLLEDIE
-146 MDIRSELGVFKDL
+146 MDIRSDQGVFKDL
-159 KKKGEEIDV
+159 KKQGEAIDI

-193 EEQDQASATLYQ
+193 EEQDQASARLYQ
-205 EWEECREKIFGRF
+205 EWEEYREKIFGRF
-218 VSSGHWN
+218 VSSGHWT
-225 DEERA
+225 DEECA
-230 EVKDTILSPT
+230 AVKDTILSPT

-292 SMNSSC
+292 SMNSSY
-298 YEQHPDFLSFAEQL
+298 YEQQPDFRSFAEQL

-319 SDLLAEIIKAQKM
+319 QDLLADIIKAQKM

-367 DLLEA
+367 DLLDA
-372 DEDMRNIFG
+372 DEDMRNLFEID
-381 VEDDEE
+381 EDEE
-387 TSDEESPIRS
+387 TSEEESPIRS

-406 DPALNVGVD
+406 VDNLNVGVD

-441 TEFFTHLYNW
+441 TDFFTHLYNW
-451 FMPFYLKNPHITEA
+451 FMPFYLKNPHVTEA

-486 PADAYSLANLIV
+486 PADAYSLANLII

-517 EEDGSKPA
+517 EGDGSEPA

-537 PEEHRAK
+537 PGEHRAK

-555 RFSKFYKEKDELF
+555 RFSKFYKGKDELF

-610 PDMVDVMLEGV
+610 PDMVEVMLEGV

-643 SLRMAVD
+643 SLRMAVS

-661 MKPVYLQLGICYRK
+661 MKQVYLQLGICYRN
-675 LCQVD
+675 LIQVD

-702 ELKLEKLKFIVM
+702 ELKLDKLKFIVM
-714 NNRLEEA
+714 NNRFEEA

-733 ESQMAGALLT
+733 ENQMAGALLT
-743 QLLIKIGGEHTEG
+743 QLLIKIGGEHAEE

-768 FAEVNE
+768 FAEANE

-784 SGKDPKNMMMQ
+784 EGKDTKNMMMQ

-830 AVGPFFRAYA
+830 ALEPFFRAYA
-840 YYEDKDQDVFFEVLR
+840 YYVEKDENVFFEALK

-862 NYGCSFTDI
+862 NYGCSYTDL

-882 QQSQEELKKYA
+882 QQTEDELKKYA

>member
-8 SEESNNSENEAN
+8 SEESNN
-20 NPENEANNSENE
+20 PEEV
-32 PLDQKEL
+32 LDQDEL
-39 LEDVAEIRQMIHQQR
+39 LEKIDEMRQLIHQQR
-54 FAECNPMLFA
+54 FTECKPLLVAVFTPLPSN
-64 IIKNCP
+64 KQYVN
-70 NQQPYI
+70 
-76 HRLVQGLL
+76 RLLQSLL
-84 STVIANLSLFQRKKM
+84 TALAANMSLFQRKKIPDG
-99 SSVMLGFLKQ
+99 VFGFPLQ
-109 DAKAIKEF
+109 HIKSF
-117 EIPETTPETRAKLV
+117 EKLDIPEMTPETRAKYI
-131 SEAISELDQFLVDVE
+131 SSAISGLDQLLEDIE
-146 MDIRSELGVFKDL
+146 MDIRSDQGVFKDL
-159 KKKGEEIDV
+159 KKQGEVIDI

-193 EEQDQASATLYQ
+193 EEQDQASARLYQ
-205 EWEECREKIFGRF
+205 EWEEYREKIFGRF
-218 VSSGHWN
+218 VSSGHWT
-225 DEERA
+225 DEECA
-230 EVKDTILSPT
+230 AVKDTILSPT

-292 SMNSSC
+292 SMNSSYC
-298 YEQHPDFLSFAEQL
+298 EQHPDFRSFAEQL

-319 SDLLAEIIKAQKM
+319 QDLLADIIKAQKM

-367 DLLEA
+367 DLLDA
-372 DEDMRNIFG
+372 DEDMRNLFG
-381 VEDDEE
+381 IDEDEE
-387 TSDEESPIRS
+387 TSEEESPIRS

-406 DPALNVGVD
+406 VDNLNVDVD

-441 TEFFTHLYNW
+441 TDFFTHLYNW
-451 FMPFYLKNPHITEA
+451 FMPFYLKNPHVTEA

-486 PADAYSLANLIV
+486 PADAYSLANLII

-517 EEDGSKPA
+517 EGDGSEPA

-537 PEEHRAK
+537 PGEHRAK

-555 RFSKFYKEKDELF
+555 RFSKFYKGKDELF

-610 PDMVDVMLEGV
+610 PDMVEVMLEGV

-643 SLRMAVD
+643 SLRMAVS

-661 MKPVYLQLGICYRK
+661 MKQVYLQLGICYRN
-675 LCQVD
+675 LIQVD

-702 ELKLEKLKFIVM
+702 ELKLDKLKFIVM
-714 NNRLEEA
+714 NNRFEEA

-733 ESQMAGALLT
+733 ENQMAGALLT
-743 QLLIKIGGEHTEG
+743 QLLIKIGGEHAEE

-768 FAEVNE
+768 FAEANE

-784 SGKDPKNMMMQ
+784 EGKDTKNMMMQ

-830 AVGPFFRAYA
+830 ALEPFFRAYA
-840 YYEDKDQDVFFEVLR
+840 YYVEKDENVFFEALK

-862 NYGCSFTDI
+862 NYGCSYTDL

-882 QQSQEELKKYA
+882 QQTEDELKKYA

>member
-8 SEESNNSENEAN
+8 SEESNN
-20 NPENEANNSENE
+20 PEEV
-32 PLDQKEL
+32 LDQDEL
-39 LEDVAEIRQMIHQQR
+39 LEKIDEMRQLIHQQR
-54 FAECNPMLFA
+54 FTECKPLLVAVFTPLPSN
-64 IIKNCP
+64 KQYVN
-70 NQQPYI
+70 
-76 HRLVQGLL
+76 RLLQSLL
-84 STVIANLSLFQRKKM
+84 TALAANMSLFQRKKIPDG
-99 SSVMLGFLKQ
+99 VFGFPLQ
-109 DAKAIKEF
+109 HIKSF
-117 EIPETTPETRAKLV
+117 EELDIPEMTPETRAKYI
-131 SEAISELDQFLVDVE
+131 SSAISGLDQLLEDIE
-146 MDIRSELGVFKDL
+146 MDIRSDQGVFKDL
-159 KKKGEEIDV
+159 KKQGEAIDI

-193 EEQDQASATLYQ
+193 EEQDQASARLYQ
-205 EWEECREKIFGRF
+205 EWEEYREKIFGRF
-218 VSSGHWN
+218 VSSGHWT
-225 DEERA
+225 DEECA
-230 EVKDTILSPT
+230 AVKDSILSPT

-292 SMNSSC
+292 SMNSSY
-298 YEQHPDFLSFAEQL
+298 YEQQPDFRSFAEQL

-319 SDLLAEIIKAQKM
+319 QDLLADIIKAQKM

-367 DLLEA
+367 DLLDA
-372 DEDMRNIFG
+372 DEDMRNLFEID
-381 VEDDEE
+381 EDEE
-387 TSDEESPIRS
+387 TSEEESPIRS

-406 DPALNVGVD
+406 VDNLNVGVD

-441 TEFFTHLYNW
+441 TDFFTHLYNW
-451 FMPFYLKNPHITEA
+451 FMPFYLKNPHVTEA

-486 PADAYSLANLIV
+486 PADAYSLANLII

-517 EEDGSKPA
+517 EGDGSEPA

-537 PEEHRAK
+537 PGEHRAK

-555 RFSKFYKEKDELF
+555 RFSKFYKGKDELF

-610 PDMVDVMLEGV
+610 PDLVEVMLEGV

-643 SLRMAVD
+643 SLRMAVS

-661 MKPVYLQLGICYRK
+661 MKQVYLQLGICYRN
-675 LCQVD
+675 LIQVD

-702 ELKLEKLKFIVM
+702 ELKLDKLKFIVM
-714 NNRLEEA
+714 NNRFEEA

-733 ESQMAGALLT
+733 ENQMAGALLT
-743 QLLIKIGGEHTEG
+743 QLLIKIGGEHAEE

-768 FAEVNE
+768 FAEANE

-784 SGKDPKNMMMQ
+784 EGKDTKNMMMQ

-830 AVGPFFRAYA
+830 ALEPFFRAYA
-840 YYEDKDQDVFFEVLR
+840 YYVEKDENVFFEALK

-862 NYGCSFTDI
+862 NYGCSYTDL

-882 QQSQEELKKYA
+882 QQTEDELKKYA

>member
-8 SEESNNSENEAN
+8 SEESNN
-20 NPENEANNSENE
+20 PEEDV
-32 PLDQKEL
+32 LDQDFL
-39 LEDVAEIRQMIHQQR
+39 LEKVDEMRDLIHQQR
-54 FAECNPMLFA
+54 FTECKPILVA
-64 IIKNCP
+64 IFENCP
-70 NQQPYI
+70 NHKQYMR
-76 HRLVQGLL
+76 RLMHGLL
-84 STVIANLSLFQRKKM
+84 KTVLANMSLLQCKKLPDN
-99 SSVMLGFLKQ
+99 MLGFLKQ
-109 DAKAIKEF
+109 YVKPSEELD
-117 EIPETTPETRAKLV
+117 IPEMTPEARTKFVFGAV
-131 SEAISELDQFLVDVE
+131 SELDQLLVDIE
-146 MDIRSELGVFKDL
+146 MDIRSDQGIFKDL
-159 KKKGEEIDV
+159 KKQGEAIDI

-193 EEQDQASATLYQ
+193 EEQDQASARLYQ
-205 EWEECREKIFGRF
+205 EWEEYREKIFDRF
-218 VSSGHWN
+218 VSSGYWN
-225 DEERA
+225 NEERA
-230 EVKDTILSPT
+230 VVKDTILSPT

-269 YDIYRQT
+269 YDIYRLA

-292 SMNSSC
+292 STNCGS
-298 YEQHPDFLSFAEQL
+298 YEQQPDFRSFAEQL

-319 SDLLAEIIKAQKM
+319 PDLLAEIIKAQKM

-342 SIDYTNDIMS
+342 SIDYTNDIMA
-352 SLSKRFLGDLKNKVA
+352 SLSKRFLDDLRDKVA

-381 VEDDEE
+381 IEDDEE
-387 TSDEESPIRS
+387 TSEESPIRS
-397 VDINTDEDG
+397 DDTNTDEDRIPNL
-406 DPALNVGVD
+406 DAD
-415 SPLSMDEMMDKGID
+415 IESPLSMDEMMDKGID

-465 LGFVDEKRKFCKAF
+465 LGFVDEKSKFCKAF

-498 SHPNEIPENIVDCY
+498 SHSNEIPENIVDCY

-517 EEDGSKPA
+517 EEDGSESA
-525 DEEEIVNEFFKE
+525 DEEEIVKEFFNE

-544 RIRINYIRNLL
+544 RIRINYIRNLM
-555 RFSKFYKEKDELF
+555 RFSKFYTAKDEIF
-568 TILDELDDDK
+568 NIFDELDDDK

-610 PDMVDVMLEGV
+610 PDLVEVMLEGV

-635 CMQKEDDH
+635 CMQKGDNH

-650 HFKEMLKMQPD
+650 HFKKMLKIKPD
-661 MKPVYLQLGICYRK
+661 MKQVYLQLGTCYRN
-675 LCQVD
+675 LIQVD

-702 ELKLEKLKFIVM
+702 ELKLDKLKFIVM
-714 NNRLEEA
+714 NNRFEEA

-733 ESQMAGALLT
+733 ENQMAGALLT
-743 QLLIKIGGEHTEG
+743 QLLIKIGGEHAEE

-784 SGKDPKNMMMQ
+784 AGKDTKNMMMQ

-802 MMKNDKAAEAYNNY
+802 MMKNDKLAEAYNNY

-830 AVGPFFRAYA
+830 AMGPFFRVYA
-840 YYEDKDQDVFFEVLR
+840 YYVEKDENVFFEALK

-862 NYGCSFTDI
+862 NYGCSYTDL

-882 QQSQEELKKYA
+882 QKSQEEIKKYA

>member
-8 SEESNNSENEAN
+8 SEESNN
-20 NPENEANNSENE
+20 PEEV
-32 PLDQKEL
+32 LDQDEL
-39 LEDVAEIRQMIHQQR
+39 LEKIDEMRQLIHQQR
-54 FAECNPMLFA
+54 FTECKPLLVAVFTPLPSN
-64 IIKNCP
+64 KQYVN
-70 NQQPYI
+70 
-76 HRLVQGLL
+76 RLLQSLL
-84 STVIANLSLFQRKKM
+84 TALAANMSLFQRKKIPDG
-99 SSVMLGFLKQ
+99 VFGFPLQ
-109 DAKAIKEF
+109 HIKSF
-117 EIPETTPETRAKLV
+117 EELDIPEMTPETRAKYI
-131 SEAISELDQFLVDVE
+131 SSAISGLDQLLEDIE
-146 MDIRSELGVFKDL
+146 MDIRSDQGVFKDL
-159 KKKGEEIDV
+159 KKQGEAIDI

-193 EEQDQASATLYQ
+193 EEQDQASARLYQ
-205 EWEECREKIFGRF
+205 EWEEYREKIFGRF
-218 VSSGHWN
+218 VSSGHWT
-225 DEERA
+225 DEECA
-230 EVKDTILSPT
+230 AVKDTILSPT

-292 SMNSSC
+292 SMNSSYC
-298 YEQHPDFLSFAEQL
+298 EQHPDFRSFAEQL

-319 SDLLAEIIKAQKM
+319 QDLLADIIKAQKM

-367 DLLEA
+367 DLLDA
-372 DEDMRNIFG
+372 DEDMRNLFEID
-381 VEDDEE
+381 EDEE
-387 TSDEESPIRS
+387 TSEEESPIRS

-406 DPALNVGVD
+406 VDNLNVGVD

-441 TEFFTHLYNW
+441 TDFFTHLYNW
-451 FMPFYLKNPHITEA
+451 FMPFYLKNPHVTEA

-486 PADAYSLANLIV
+486 PADAYSLANLII

-517 EEDGSKPA
+517 EGDGSEPA

-537 PEEHRAK
+537 PGEHRAK

-555 RFSKFYKEKDELF
+555 RFSKFYKGKDELF

-610 PDMVDVMLEGV
+610 PEMVEVMLEGV

-643 SLRMAVD
+643 SLRMAVS

-661 MKPVYLQLGICYRK
+661 MKQVYLQLGICYRN
-675 LCQVD
+675 LIQVD

-702 ELKLEKLKFIVM
+702 ELKLDKLKFIVM
-714 NNRLEEA
+714 NNRFEEA

-733 ESQMAGALLT
+733 ENQMAGALLT
-743 QLLIKIGGEHTEG
+743 QLLIKIGGEHAEE

-768 FAEVNE
+768 FAEANE

-784 SGKDPKNMMMQ
+784 EGKDTKNMMMQ

-830 AVGPFFRAYA
+830 ALEPFFRAYA
-840 YYEDKDQDVFFEVLR
+840 YYVEKDENVFFEALK

-862 NYGCSFTDI
+862 NYGCSYTDL

-882 QQSQEELKKYA
+882 QQTEDELKKYA

>member
-8 SEESNNSENEAN
+8 SEESNN
-20 NPENEANNSENE
+20 PEEDV
-32 PLDQKEL
+32 LDQDFL
-39 LEDVAEIRQMIHQQR
+39 LEKVDEMRQLIHQQR
-54 FAECNPMLFA
+54 FSECKPMLVEVFTPFSSNKQYINRLMQNLLTSLFA
-64 IIKNCP
+64 NM
-70 NQQPYI
+70 
-76 HRLVQGLL
+76 
-84 STVIANLSLFQRKKM
+84 SLFQRKKIPDGVFGIPIQHNK
-99 SSVMLGFLKQ
+99 S
-109 DAKAIKEF
+109 F
-117 EIPETTPETRAKLV
+117 EELDIPEMTPEARAKYI
-131 SEAISELDQFLVDVE
+131 SNAISELDQLLEDIE
-146 MDIRSELGVFKDL
+146 MDIRSEQGIFKDL
-159 KKKGEEIDV
+159 KKQGEEIDI

-193 EEQDQASATLYQ
+193 EEQDQASARLYQ
-205 EWEECREKIFGRF
+205 EWEEYREKIFDRF
-218 VSSGHWN
+218 VSSGYWN

-230 EVKDTILSPT
+230 VVKDTILSPT

-269 YDIYRQT
+269 YDIYRLA

-292 SMNSSC
+292 STNCGS
-298 YEQHPDFLSFAEQL
+298 YEQQPDFRSFAEQL

-342 SIDYTNDIMS
+342 SIDYTNDIMA
-352 SLSKRFLGDLKNKVA
+352 SLSKRFLDDLRDKVA

-381 VEDDEE
+381 IEDDEE
-387 TSDEESPIRS
+387 TSEESPIRS
-397 VDINTDEDG
+397 DDTNTDEDRIPNL
-406 DPALNVGVD
+406 DAD
-415 SPLSMDEMMDKGID
+415 IESPLSMDEMMDKGID

-517 EEDGSKPA
+517 EEDGSESA
-525 DEEEIVNEFFKE
+525 DEEEIVKEFFNE

-544 RIRINYIRNLL
+544 RIRINYIRNLM
-555 RFSKFYKEKDELF
+555 RFSKFYTAKDEIF
-568 TILDELDDDK
+568 NIFDELDDDK

-610 PDMVDVMLEGV
+610 PDLVEVMLEGV

-635 CMQKEDDH
+635 CMQKGDNH

-650 HFKEMLKMQPD
+650 HFKKMLKIKPD
-661 MKPVYLQLGICYRK
+661 MKQVYLQLGTCYRN
-675 LCQVD
+675 LIQVD

-702 ELKLEKLKFIVM
+702 ELKLDKLKFIVM
-714 NNRLEEA
+714 NNRFEEA

-733 ESQMAGALLT
+733 ENQMAGALLT
-743 QLLIKIGGEHTEG
+743 QLLIKIGGEHAEE

-784 SGKDPKNMMMQ
+784 AGKDTKNMMMQ

-802 MMKNDKAAEAYNNY
+802 MMKNDKLAEAYNNY

-830 AVGPFFRAYA
+830 AMGPFFRVYA
-840 YYEDKDQDVFFEVLR
+840 YYVEKDENVFFEALK

-862 NYGCSFTDI
+862 NYGCSYTDL

-882 QQSQEELKKYA
+882 QKSQEEIKKYA

>member
-8 SEESNNSENEAN
+8 SEESNN
-20 NPENEANNSENE
+20 PEEDV
-32 PLDQKEL
+32 LDQDFL
-39 LEDVAEIRQMIHQQR
+39 LEKVDEMRQLIHQQR
-54 FAECNPMLFA
+54 FSECKPMLVEVFTPFSSNKQYINRLMQNLLTSLFA
-64 IIKNCP
+64 NM
-70 NQQPYI
+70 
-76 HRLVQGLL
+76 
-84 STVIANLSLFQRKKM
+84 SLFQRKKIPDGVFGIPIQHNK
-99 SSVMLGFLKQ
+99 S
-109 DAKAIKEF
+109 F
-117 EIPETTPETRAKLV
+117 EELDIPEMTPEARAKYI
-131 SEAISELDQFLVDVE
+131 SNAISELDQLLVDIE
-146 MDIRSELGVFKDL
+146 MDIRSDQGIFKDL
-159 KKKGEEIDV
+159 KKQGEEIDI

-193 EEQDQASATLYQ
+193 EEQDQASARLYQ
-205 EWEECREKIFGRF
+205 EWEEYREKIFDRF
-218 VSSGHWN
+218 VSSGYWN

-230 EVKDTILSPT
+230 VVKDTILSPT

-269 YDIYRQT
+269 YDIYRLA

-292 SMNSSC
+292 STNCGS
-298 YEQHPDFLSFAEQL
+298 YEQQPDFRSFAEQL

-342 SIDYTNDIMS
+342 SIDYTNDIMA
-352 SLSKRFLGDLKNKVA
+352 SLSKRFLDDLRDKVA

-381 VEDDEE
+381 IEDDEE
-387 TSDEESPIRS
+387 TSEESPIRS
-397 VDINTDEDG
+397 DDTNTDEDRIPNL
-406 DPALNVGVD
+406 DAD
-415 SPLSMDEMMDKGID
+415 IESPLSMDEMMDKGID

-486 PADAYSLANLIV
+486 PADAYSLANLII

-517 EEDGSKPA
+517 EEDGSESA
-525 DEEEIVNEFFKE
+525 DEEEIVKEFFNE

-544 RIRINYIRNLL
+544 RIRINYIRNLM
-555 RFSKFYKEKDELF
+555 RFSKFYTAKDEIF
-568 TILDELDDDK
+568 NILDELDDDK

-610 PDMVDVMLEGV
+610 PDLVEVMLEGV

-635 CMQKEDDH
+635 CMQKGDNH

-650 HFKEMLKMQPD
+650 HFKKMLKIKPD
-661 MKPVYLQLGICYRK
+661 MKQVYLQLGTCYRN
-675 LCQVD
+675 LIQVD
-680 EYLENFDK
+680 EYLDNFDK

-702 ELKLEKLKFIVM
+702 ELKLDKLKFIVM
-714 NNRLEEA
+714 NNRFEEA

-733 ESQMAGALLT
+733 ENQMAGALLT
-743 QLLIKIGGEHTEG
+743 QLLIKIGGEHAEE

-784 SGKDPKNMMMQ
+784 AGKDTKNMMMQ

-802 MMKNDKAAEAYNNY
+802 MMKNDKLAEAYNNY

-830 AVGPFFRAYA
+830 AMGPFFRVYA
-840 YYEDKDQDVFFEVLR
+840 YYVEKDENVFFEALK

-862 NYGCSFTDI
+862 NYGCSYTDL

-882 QQSQEELKKYA
+882 QKSQEEIKKYA

>member
-8 SEESNNSENEAN
+8 SEESNN
-20 NPENEANNSENE
+20 PEEV
-32 PLDQKEL
+32 LDQDEL
-39 LEDVAEIRQMIHQQR
+39 LEKIDEMRQLIHQQR
-54 FAECNPMLFA
+54 FTECKPLLVAVFTPLPSN
-64 IIKNCP
+64 KQYVN
-70 NQQPYI
+70 
-76 HRLVQGLL
+76 RLLQSLL
-84 STVIANLSLFQRKKM
+84 TALAANMSLFQRKKIPDG
-99 SSVMLGFLKQ
+99 VFGFPLQ
-109 DAKAIKEF
+109 HIKSF
-117 EIPETTPETRAKLV
+117 EELDIPEMTPETRAKYI
-131 SEAISELDQFLVDVE
+131 SSAISGLDQLLEDIE
-146 MDIRSELGVFKDL
+146 MDIRSDQGVFKDL
-159 KKKGEEIDV
+159 KKQGEAIDI

-193 EEQDQASATLYQ
+193 EEQDQASARLYQ
-205 EWEECREKIFGRF
+205 EWEEYREKIFDRF
-218 VSSGHWN
+218 VSSGYWN

-230 EVKDTILSPT
+230 VVKDTILSPT

-292 SMNSSC
+292 STNCGC
-298 YEQHPDFLSFAEQL
+298 YEQQPDFRSFAEQL

-352 SLSKRFLGDLKNKVA
+352 SLSKRFLGDLKDKVA

-372 DEDMRNIFG
+372 DEDMRNLFEI
-381 VEDDEE
+381 DEE
-387 TSDEESPIRS
+387 EETLEEESPIRS

-406 DPALNVGVD
+406 VDNLNVGVD

-441 TEFFTHLYNW
+441 TDFFTHLYNW
-451 FMPFYLKNPHITEA
+451 FMPFYLKNPHVTEA

-486 PADAYSLANLIV
+486 PADAYSLANLII

-517 EEDGSKPA
+517 EGDGSEPA

-537 PEEHRAK
+537 PGEHRAK

-555 RFSKFYKEKDELF
+555 RFSKFYTAKDEIF
-568 TILDELDDDK
+568 NILDELDDDK

-610 PDMVDVMLEGV
+610 PDLVEVMLEGV

-650 HFKEMLKMQPD
+650 HFKKMLKIKPD
-661 MKPVYLQLGICYRK
+661 MKQVYLQLGICYRN
-675 LCQVD
+675 LIQVD

-702 ELKLEKLKFIVM
+702 KLKLDKLKFIVM

-733 ESQMAGALLT
+733 ENQMAGALLT
-743 QLLIKIGGEHTEG
+743 QLLIKIGGEHAEE

-768 FAEVNE
+768 FAEANE

-784 SGKDPKNMMMQ
+784 AGKDTKNMMMQ

-830 AVGPFFRAYA
+830 AMGPFFRAYA
-840 YYEDKDQDVFFEVLR
+840 YYVEKDENVFFEALK

-862 NYGCSFTDI
+862 DYGCSYTDL

-882 QQSQEELKKYA
+882 QKSQEEIKKYA

>member
-8 SEESNNSENEAN
+8 SEESNN
-20 NPENEANNSENE
+20 PEEDV
-32 PLDQKEL
+32 LDQDFL
-39 LEDVAEIRQMIHQQR
+39 LEKVDEMRDLIHQQR
-54 FAECNPMLFA
+54 FTECKPILVA
-64 IIKNCP
+64 IFENCP
-70 NQQPYI
+70 NHKQYMR
-76 HRLVQGLL
+76 RLMHGLL
-84 STVIANLSLFQRKKM
+84 KTVLANMSLLQCKKLPDD
-99 SSVMLGFLKQ
+99 MLGFLKQ
-109 DAKAIKEF
+109 YVKPSEELD
-117 EIPETTPETRAKLV
+117 IPEMTPEARTKFVFGAV
-131 SEAISELDQFLVDVE
+131 SELDQLLVDIE
-146 MDIRSELGVFKDL
+146 MDIRSDQGIFKDL
-159 KKKGEEIDV
+159 KKQGEAIDI

-193 EEQDQASATLYQ
+193 EEQDQASARLYQ
-205 EWEECREKIFGRF
+205 EWEEYREKIFDRF
-218 VSSGHWN
+218 VSSGYWN
-225 DEERA
+225 NEERA
-230 EVKDTILSPT
+230 VVKDTILSPT

-269 YDIYRQT
+269 YDIYRLA

-292 SMNSSC
+292 STNCGS
-298 YEQHPDFLSFAEQL
+298 YEQQPDFRSFAEQL

-319 SDLLAEIIKAQKM
+319 PDLLAEIIKAQKM

-342 SIDYTNDIMS
+342 SIDYTNDIMA
-352 SLSKRFLGDLKNKVA
+352 SLSKRFLDDLRDKVA

-381 VEDDEE
+381 IEDDEE
-387 TSDEESPIRS
+387 TSEESPIRS
-397 VDINTDEDG
+397 DYTNTDKDG
-406 DPALNVGVD
+406 IPNLDAD
-415 SPLSMDEMMDKGID
+415 IESPLSMDEMMDKGID

-498 SHPNEIPENIVDCY
+498 SHPNEIPENIVNCY

-517 EEDGSKPA
+517 EEDGSESA
-525 DEEEIVNEFFKE
+525 DEEEIVKEFFNE

-544 RIRINYIRNLL
+544 RIRINYIRNLM
-555 RFSKFYKEKDELF
+555 RFSKFYTAKDEIF
-568 TILDELDDDK
+568 NIFDELDDDK

-610 PDMVDVMLEGV
+610 PDLVEVMLEGV

-635 CMQKEDDH
+635 CMQKGDNH

-650 HFKEMLKMQPD
+650 HFKKMLKIKPD
-661 MKPVYLQLGICYRK
+661 MKQVYLQLGTCYRN
-675 LCQVD
+675 LIQVD

-702 ELKLEKLKFIVM
+702 ELKLDKLKFIVM
-714 NNRLEEA
+714 NNRFEEA

-733 ESQMAGALLT
+733 ENQMAGALLT
-743 QLLIKIGGEHTEG
+743 QLLIKIGGEHAEE

-784 SGKDPKNMMMQ
+784 RVR
-795 AMDLFFK
+795 
-802 MMKNDKAAEAYNNY
+802 
-816 SLGLLALIEHQPKK
+816 I
-830 AVGPFFRAYA
+830 R
-840 YYEDKDQDVFFEVLR
+840 R
-855 EDYKWLK
+855 
-862 NYGCSFTDI
+862 I
-871 MIIYNQVVAEH
+871 
-882 QQSQEELKKYA
+882 
-893 DKSE
+893 

>member
-8 SEESNNSENEAN
+8 SEESNN
-20 NPENEANNSENE
+20 PEEVLA
-32 PLDQKEL
+32 QKEL
-39 LEDVAEIRQMIHQQR
+39 LEDVVEIRQMIHQQR

-64 IIKNCP
+64 IIKNSP
-70 NQQPYI
+70 NHQPYI

-84 STVIANLSLFQRKKM
+84 STVIASLSLFQRKKI
-99 SSVMLGFLKQ
+99 STEMLGFLKL
-109 DAKAIKEF
+109 DAKAVKEF
-117 EIPETTPETRAKLV
+117 KIPETTPEGRVKLV
-131 SEAISELDQFLVDVE
+131 SEAISELDQFLVDIE
-146 MDIRSELGVFKDL
+146 MDIRSEQGIFKDL
-159 KKKGEEIDV
+159 KKQGEAIDI

-193 EEQDQASATLYQ
+193 EEQDQASARLYQ
-205 EWEECREKIFGRF
+205 EWEEYREKIFDRF
-218 VSSGHWN
+218 VSSGYWN

-230 EVKDTILSPT
+230 VVKDTILSPT

-269 YDIYRQT
+269 YDIYRLA

-292 SMNSSC
+292 STNCGC
-298 YEQHPDFLSFAEQL
+298 YEQQPDFRSFAEQL

-342 SIDYTNDIMS
+342 SIDYTNDIMA
-352 SLSKRFLGDLKNKVA
+352 SLSKRFLGDLKDKVA
-367 DLLEA
+367 NLLEA
-372 DEDMRNIFG
+372 DEDMQNIFG
-381 VEDDEE
+381 IEDDEE
-387 TSDEESPIRS
+387 TSEESPIRS

-406 DPALNVGVD
+406 IPNLDVDMD

-517 EEDGSKPA
+517 EGDGSEPA

-537 PEEHRAK
+537 PGEHRAK

-578 PAYAVLAGPLF
+578 PVYAVLAGPLF

-610 PDMVDVMLEGV
+610 PDLVEVMLEGV

-635 CMQKEDDH
+635 CMQKGDDH

-650 HFKEMLKMQPD
+650 HFKKMLKIKPD
-661 MKPVYLQLGICYRK
+661 MKQVYLQLGICYRN
-675 LCQVD
+675 LIQVD

-702 ELKLEKLKFIVM
+702 ELKLDKLKFIVM
-714 NNRLEEA
+714 NNRFEEA

-733 ESQMAGALLT
+733 ENQMAGALLT
-743 QLLIKIGGEHTEG
+743 QLLIKIGGEHAEE

-784 SGKDPKNMMMQ
+784 EGKDTKNMMMQ

-830 AVGPFFRAYA
+830 AMGPFFRAYA
-840 YYEDKDQDVFFEVLR
+840 YYVEKDEDVFFEALK

-862 NYGCSFTDI
+862 NYGCSYTDL

-882 QQSQEELKKYA
+882 QKSQEEIKKYA

>member
-20 NPENEANNSENE
+20 NPENESLE
-32 PLDQKEL
+32 QKEL
-39 LEDVAEIRQMIHQQR
+39 LEDVAEMRQLIHQQR
-54 FAECNPMLFA
+54 FAECKSMLFA

-70 NQQPYI
+70 NHQPYMR
-76 HRLVQGLL
+76 RLVQGLL
-84 STVIANLSLFQRKKM
+84 TTVIASLSLFQRKKLPNE
-99 SSVMLGFLKQ
+99 MLSIFKQ
-109 DAKAIKEF
+109 HIKFIKEF
-117 EIPETTPETRAKLV
+117 EIPETTPEGRAKLF
-131 SEAISELDQFLVDVE
+131 SDAISELDQLLVDIE

-159 KKKGEEIDV
+159 KKQGEAIDI

-218 VSSGHWN
+218 VSSGYWN

-230 EVKDTILSPT
+230 AVKDTILSPT

-269 YDIYRQT
+269 YDIYRQA

-352 SLSKRFLGDLKNKVA
+352 SLSKRFLGELKNKVA
-367 DLLEA
+367 DLLDA
-372 DEDMRNIFG
+372 DEDMRNILG
-381 VEDDEE
+381 NDDDEE
-387 TSDEESPIRS
+387 TSEEESPIRS

-517 EEDGSKPA
+517 EGDGSETA

-650 HFKEMLKMQPD
+650 HFKEMLKMQPE

-743 QLLIKIGGEHTEG
+743 QLLIKTGGEHAEE
-756 NFQKAHQRLDEY
+756 NFKKAHQRLDEY

-871 MIIYNQVVAEH
+871 MIIYNQIVAEH

>member
-8 SEESNNSENEAN
+8 SEESNN
-20 NPENEANNSENE
+20 PEEVLA
-32 PLDQKEL
+32 QKEL
-39 LEDVAEIRQMIHQQR
+39 LEDVVEIRQMIHQQR

-64 IIKNCP
+64 IIKNSP
-70 NQQPYI
+70 NHLPYI

-84 STVIANLSLFQRKKM
+84 STVIASLSLFQRKKI
-99 SSVMLGFLKQ
+99 STEMLGFLKL

-117 EIPETTPETRAKLV
+117 KIPETTPEARAKLV
-131 SEAISELDQFLVDVE
+131 SDAISELDQFLVDIE
-146 MDIRSELGVFKDL
+146 MDIRSEQGIFKDL
-159 KKKGEEIDV
+159 KKQGEAIDI

-218 VSSGHWN
+218 VSSGYWN

-230 EVKDTILSPT
+230 AVKDTILSPT

-269 YDIYRQT
+269 FDIYRQA

-292 SMNSSC
+292 SMKSNS
-298 YEQHPDFLSFAEQL
+298 YEQHPDFRSFAEQL

-319 SDLLAEIIKAQKM
+319 PDLLAEIIKAQKM

-342 SIDYTNDIMS
+342 SIDYTNDIMA
-352 SLSKRFLGDLKNKVA
+352 SLSKRFLGDLKDKVA
-367 DLLEA
+367 NLLEA
-372 DEDMRNIFG
+372 DEDMQNIFG
-381 VEDDEE
+381 IEDDEE
-387 TSDEESPIRS
+387 TSEESPIRS

-406 DPALNVGVD
+406 IPNLDVDMD

-517 EEDGSKPA
+517 EGDGSEPA

-537 PEEHRAK
+537 PGEHRAK

-555 RFSKFYKEKDELF
+555 RFSKFYTAKDEIF
-568 TILDELDDDK
+568 NILDELDDDK

-610 PDMVDVMLEGV
+610 PDLVEVMLEGV

-650 HFKEMLKMQPD
+650 HFKKMLKIKPD
-661 MKPVYLQLGICYRK
+661 MKQVYLQLGICYRN
-675 LCQVD
+675 LIQVD

-702 ELKLEKLKFIVM
+702 ELKLDKLKFIVM
-714 NNRLEEA
+714 NNRFEEA

-733 ESQMAGALLT
+733 ENQMAGALLT
-743 QLLIKIGGEHTEG
+743 QLLIKIGGEHAEE

-774 LFGSFEKMKK
+774 LFGSFDKMKK

-816 SLGLLALIEHQPKK
+816 SLGLLALIEHQPEK

-840 YYEDKDQDVFFEVLR
+840 YYVEKDEDVFFEVLR

-871 MIIYNQVVAEH
+871 MIIYNQIVAEH